1 MKKRTHYI
9 LLLCMLLLSAV
20 CGALI
25 PKVNVNS
32 DMSRYLPDDSKMKQ
46 GLAIVQDEFGG
57 TQMTGPAMR
66 IMFRGLDRDSVQP
79 ISGKLSAI
87 PEVTALSS
95 KFSDDGQYVLFELNV
110 PSTVDQKLLGQ
121 QIKDGFEEDMVVETS
136 QDGNT
141 PPASVMIIA
150 AVLILLILVVMAQS
164 WLEPFLFLF
173 STGLA
178 VVLNIGTNALLPSVS
193 ITTNYIVAILQM
205 VLSLDYA
212 IVLMNRYRQ
221 EKTPQNSPVEAVNR
235 AIRRAFPSII
245 SSAATTVVGLV
256 MLVFMR
262 LKIGMDMGIVL
273 AKGVVF
279 SLICTFTVL
288 PSLLMI
294 FHRGVMNTGKKT
306 FVLPT
311 NRISRMVTRYKIPLA
326 GIAMVLFIFS
336 FFWSKKT
343 DISFSMERESEIN
356 AVFPHQNPFVV
367 VYPTAAE
374 SSVPALADSLLRD
387 EAVEGVYSY
396 PTIMRREYTSS
407 EMAGQI
413 QAMAAGFKEELPKE
427 LDSSMFSADM
437 ISLVYHMKF
446 EDDPSREITFPEL
459 LNFIREHCVDNPM
472 FDSVLDDDMREKLA
486 LLDMY
491 APAAEQSVTP
501 PAAKTGSPKTASP
514 TSVTP
519 KSEMPTSVTPKSET
533 SKTTAPKPQTTKGAT
548 ARPAASEGR
557 SASKVRLASFLPR
570 LAEAYPSTETGV
582 LASLSDRTMNNTPM
596 AAPAMSEFIGSTATQ
611 TRMVYSFSKNKS
623 KQMTPYEYVHFL
635 YDDLFN
641 RKALASFV
649 SEEQKAGLKQR
660 MDVMDLI
667 QEDASLEFSELY
679 SLLLDFGAA
688 SAGEARIR
696 ALAFPSSI
704 GSRPDSSSSTGSR
717 PDSSSGSLVAELPQ
731 PKDSLDSSA
740 GSTVSDRPA
749 AADTAAVNAQLLPR
763 PLPKPAK
770 PKKKSIE
777 EQRQELFMDL
787 MFSGRSYTASKM
799 ASFFKRL
806 GEPVGEDLI
815 SLLYVYYASVT
826 EGECRHTM
834 NIEELVAFIGD
845 DLLNDKRLSG
855 YIDDGTRSHFKEF
868 RLAFQEKISLLRREE
883 HSLMLVLTSLPPE
896 SAETYDF
903 VSRLSSVCDS
913 FFDGDSQLVGESVMY
928 SEMKN
933 GFGQEIRLVT
943 ILTVL
948 AIFLIVA
955 ISFRS
960 IIVPLILVMTVMT
973 AVYVNVIFSGIF
985 SGTMLYLAY
994 LIVQSILMGA
1004 TIDYGILYANYY
1016 KEYRKTMG
1024 INDAISA
1031 AYRGFIRT
1039 VMTSG
1044 LIMVVAPGAMSLLV
1058 DDVAISA
1065 IVGSLSIG
1073 AMVSVVLILLVVPA
1087 VLGACDR
1094 LVVRKKDR
1102 FSE

>member
-1 MKKRTHYI
+1 M
-9 LLLCMLLLSAV
+9 LFCMLALSAV
-20 CGALI
+20 CGILI

-32 DMSRYLPDDSKMKQ
+32 DMTRYLPDDSQMKQ
-46 GLAIVQDEFGG
+46 GLDIVTAEFGG
-57 TQMTGPAMR
+57 TQMTGPAVR
-66 IMFRGLDRDSVQP
+66 LMFRDVASSRVQG
-79 ISGKLSAI
+79 I
-87 PEVTALSS
+87 TDTLSS
-95 KFSDDGQYVLFELNV
+95 FSQVKAVSHSFSEDGQYVLFELNV
-110 PSTVDQKLLGQ
+110 PNSVDQKLLGQ
-121 QIKDGFEEDMVVETS
+121 EISSRFEDDIVVETS

-150 AVLILLILVVMAQS
+150 AALILIILVAMAQS
-164 WLEPFLFLF
+164 WLEPLIFLI

-178 VVLNIGTNALLPSVS
+178 VVMNIGTNALLPSVS

-205 VLSLDYA
+205 VLSLDYS

-221 EKTPQNSPVEAVNR
+221 EKTGENSPVEAVNR
-235 AIRRAFPSII
+235 AIKRAFPSIM

-262 LKIGMDMGIVL
+262 LKIGMDMGVVL
-273 AKGVVF
+273 AKGVIF
-279 SLICTFTVL
+279 SLVCTFTVL

-294 FHRGVMNTGKKT
+294 FQKGVMNTGKKT

-326 GIAMVLFIFS
+326 CAAIVLF
-336 FFWSKKT
+336 FFAFFQSKKT

-356 AVFPHQNPFVV
+356 SVFPQHNPFVV

-374 SSVPALADSLLRD
+374 SSVPALADSLLKD
-387 EAVEGVYSY
+387 EAVEAVYAY
-396 PTIMRREYTSS
+396 PTVMRRQYTSS

-413 QAMAAGFKEELPKE
+413 QTMAAGFKEELPKE
-427 LDSSMFSADM
+427 LDSSMFTASM
-437 ISLVYHMKF
+437 MSLVYHMKF
-446 EDDPSREITFPEL
+446 EDDPSRQISFPEL
-459 LNFIREHCVDNPM
+459 LGFIREHCVGNPM

-491 APAAEQSVTP
+491 APAVEEEEIVEESRVEEAPAPKASAPKVTAP
-501 PAAKTGSPKTASP
+501 DTPKPAA
-514 TSVTP
+514 
-519 KSEMPTSVTPKSET
+519 ET
-533 SKTTAPKPQTTKGAT
+533 VPAPVAKPQ
-548 ARPAASEGR
+548 S
-557 SASKVRLASFLPR
+557 SVRLSTFLPR
-570 LAEAYPSTETGV
+570 LAEAYPSTETAV

-596 AAPAMSEFIGSTATQ
+596 AAPAMSEFIGSTPTQ

-649 SEEQKAGLKQR
+649 SEDQKEGLRQR
-660 MDVMDLI
+660 MNVMDLI
-667 QEDASLEFSELY
+667 QKDASLEFSELY
-679 SLLLDFGAA
+679 SLLRDFGAA
-688 SAGEARIR
+688 SAGEARLR
-696 ALAFPSSI
+696 ALAFPSS
-704 GSRPDSSSSTGSR
+704 GSTAPEAPSAVSRPDST
-717 PDSSSGSLVAELPQ
+717 SGTLVAELPQ
-731 PKDSLDSSA
+731 QKDSLASSA
-740 GSTVSDRPA
+740 GNAVSGNPA
-749 AADTAAVNAQLLPR
+749 ATDTASVNVQ
-763 PLPKPAK
+763 PLPKPVK

-777 EQRQELFMDL
+777 EQRQDLFMDL
-787 MFSGRSYTASKM
+787 MYSGRSYTARQM
-799 ASFFKRL
+799 AGFFKRL

-815 SLLYVYYASVT
+815 SLLYVYYASVS
-826 EGECRHTM
+826 EEDCHHTM
-834 NIEELVAFIGD
+834 NIEELVNFIGD

-855 YIDDGTRSHFKEF
+855 YIDDEVRSHFNGF
-868 RLAFQEKISLLRREE
+868 RKAFEEKISLLRRED
-883 HSLMLVLTSLPPE
+883 HSLMLVLTKLPPE
-896 SAETYDF
+896 SRETYDF
-903 VSRLSSVCDS
+903 VSRLSSVCDDC
-913 FFDGDSQLVGESVMY
+913 FGGESQLVGESVMY

-933 GFGQEIRLVT
+933 GFGREMRLVT

-955 ISFRS
+955 VSFRS
-960 IIVPLILVMTVMT
+960 VIVPLILVMTVMT

-1016 KEYRKTMG
+1016 KEYRKTMD
-1024 INDAISA
+1024 INDAITA

-1039 VMTSG
+1039 IMTSG
-1044 LIMVVAPGAMSLLV
+1044 LIMVVAPGAMALLV

-1087 VLGACDR
+1087 VLGAFDS

-1102 FSE
+1102 FKK

>member
-9 LLLCMLLLSAV
+9 LLFCMLALSAV
-20 CGALI
+20 CGILI

-32 DMSRYLPDDSKMKQ
+32 DMTRYLPDDSQMKQ
-46 GLAIVQDEFGG
+46 GLDIVTAEFGG
-57 TQMTGPAMR
+57 TQMTGPAVR
-66 IMFRGLDRDSVQP
+66 LMFRDVASSRVQG
-79 ISGKLSAI
+79 I
-87 PEVTALSS
+87 TDTLSS
-95 KFSDDGQYVLFELNV
+95 FSQVKAVSHSFSEDGQYVLFELNV
-110 PSTVDQKLLGQ
+110 PNSVDQKLLGQ
-121 QIKDGFEEDMVVETS
+121 EISSRFEDDIVVETS

-150 AVLILLILVVMAQS
+150 AALILIILVAMAQS
-164 WLEPFLFLF
+164 WLEPLIFLI

-178 VVLNIGTNALLPSVS
+178 VVMNIGTNALLPSVS

-205 VLSLDYA
+205 VLSLDYS

-221 EKTPQNSPVEAVNR
+221 EKTGENSPVEAVNR
-235 AIRRAFPSII
+235 AIKRAFPSIM

-262 LKIGMDMGIVL
+262 LKIGMDMGVVL
-273 AKGVVF
+273 AKGVIF
-279 SLICTFTVL
+279 SLVCTFAVL

-294 FHRGVMNTGKKT
+294 FQKGVMNTGKKT

-326 GIAMVLFIFS
+326 CAAIVLF
-336 FFWSKKT
+336 FFAFFQSKKT

-356 AVFPHQNPFVV
+356 SVFPQHNPFVV

-374 SSVPALADSLLRD
+374 SSVPALADSLLKD
-387 EAVEGVYSY
+387 GAVEGVYAY
-396 PTIMRREYTSS
+396 PTVMRRQYTSS

-413 QAMAAGFKEELPKE
+413 QTMAAGFKEELPKE
-427 LDSSMFSADM
+427 LDSSMFTASM
-437 ISLVYHMKF
+437 MSLVYHMKF
-446 EDDPSREITFPEL
+446 EDDPSRQISFPEL
-459 LNFIREHCVDNPM
+459 LGFIREHCVGNPM

-491 APAAEQSVTP
+491 APAVEEEEIVEESRVEEAPAPKASAPKVTAP
-501 PAAKTGSPKTASP
+501 DTPKPAA
-514 TSVTP
+514 
-519 KSEMPTSVTPKSET
+519 E
-533 SKTTAPKPQTTKGAT
+533 TAPAPVAKPQ
-548 ARPAASEGR
+548 S
-557 SASKVRLASFLPR
+557 SVRLSSFLPR
-570 LAEAYPSTETGV
+570 LAEAYPSTETAV

-596 AAPAMSEFIGSTATQ
+596 AAPAMSEFIGSTPTQ

-649 SEEQKAGLKQR
+649 SEDQKEGLRQR
-660 MDVMDLI
+660 MNVMDLI
-667 QEDASLEFSELY
+667 QKDASLEFSELY
-679 SLLLDFGAA
+679 SLLRDFGAA
-688 SAGEARIR
+688 SAGEARLR
-696 ALAFPSSI
+696 ALAFPSS
-704 GSRPDSSSSTGSR
+704 GSTAPEAPSAVSRPDST
-717 PDSSSGSLVAELPQ
+717 SGTLVAELPQ
-731 PKDSLDSSA
+731 QKDSLASSA
-740 GSTVSDRPA
+740 GNAVSGNPA
-749 AADTAAVNAQLLPR
+749 ATDTASVNVQ
-763 PLPKPAK
+763 PLPKPVK

-777 EQRQELFMDL
+777 EQRQDLFMDL
-787 MFSGRSYTASKM
+787 MYSGRSYTARQM
-799 ASFFKRL
+799 AGFFKRL

-815 SLLYVYYASVT
+815 SLLYVYYASVS
-826 EGECRHTM
+826 EEDCHHTM
-834 NIEELVAFIGD
+834 NIEELVNFIGD

-855 YIDDGTRSHFKEF
+855 YIDDEVRSHFNGF
-868 RLAFQEKISLLRREE
+868 RKAFEEKISLLRRED
-883 HSLMLVLTSLPPE
+883 HSLMLVLTKLPPE
-896 SAETYDF
+896 SRETYDF
-903 VSRLSSVCDS
+903 VSRLSSVCDDC
-913 FFDGDSQLVGESVMY
+913 FGGESQLVGESVMY

-933 GFGQEIRLVT
+933 GFGREMRLVT

-955 ISFRS
+955 VSFRS
-960 IIVPLILVMTVMT
+960 VIVPLILVMTVMT

-1016 KEYRKTMG
+1016 KEYRKTMD
-1024 INDAISA
+1024 INDAITA

-1039 VMTSG
+1039 IMTSG
-1044 LIMVVAPGAMSLLV
+1044 LIMVVAPGAMALLV

-1087 VLGACDR
+1087 VLGAFDS

-1102 FSE
+1102 FKK

>member
-1 MKKRTHYI
+1 M
-9 LLLCMLLLSAV
+9 LFCMLALSAV
-20 CGALI
+20 CGILI

-32 DMSRYLPDDSKMKQ
+32 DMTRYLPDDSQMKQ
-46 GLAIVQDEFGG
+46 GLDIVTAEFGD
-57 TQMTGPAMR
+57 TQMTGPAVR
-66 IMFRGLDRDSVQP
+66 LMFRDVASSRVQG
-79 ISGKLSAI
+79 I
-87 PEVTALSS
+87 TDTLSS
-95 KFSDDGQYVLFELNV
+95 FSQVKAVSHSFSADGQYVLFELNV
-110 PSTVDQKLLGQ
+110 PNSVDQKLLGQ
-121 QIKDGFEEDMVVETS
+121 EISSRFEDDIVVETS

-150 AVLILLILVVMAQS
+150 AALILIILVAMAQS
-164 WLEPFLFLF
+164 WLEPLIFLI

-178 VVLNIGTNALLPSVS
+178 VVMNIGTNALLPSVS

-205 VLSLDYA
+205 VLSLDYS

-221 EKTPQNSPVEAVNR
+221 EKTGENSPVEAVNR
-235 AIRRAFPSII
+235 AIKRAFPSIM

-262 LKIGMDMGIVL
+262 LKIGMDMGVVL
-273 AKGVVF
+273 AKGVIF
-279 SLICTFTVL
+279 SLVCTFTVL

-294 FHRGVMNTGKKT
+294 FQKGVMNTGKKT

-326 GIAMVLFIFS
+326 CAAIVLF
-336 FFWSKKT
+336 FFAFFQSKKT

-356 AVFPHQNPFVV
+356 SVFPQHNPFVV

-374 SSVPALADSLLRD
+374 SSVPALADSLLKD
-387 EAVEGVYSY
+387 GAVEGVYAY
-396 PTIMRREYTSS
+396 PTVMRRQYTSS

-413 QAMAAGFKEELPKE
+413 QTMAAGFKEELPKE
-427 LDSSMFSADM
+427 LDSSMFTASM
-437 ISLVYHMKF
+437 MSLVYHMKF
-446 EDDPSREITFPEL
+446 EDDPSRQISFPEL
-459 LNFIREHCVDNPM
+459 LGFIREHCVGNPM

-491 APAAEQSVTP
+491 APAVEEEENVAETGVGEAPAPKASAPKASAPKATAPDTP
-501 PAAKTGSPKTASP
+501 KPAAEA
-514 TSVTP
+514 
-519 KSEMPTSVTPKSET
+519 
-533 SKTTAPKPQTTKGAT
+533 APEAKPQ
-548 ARPAASEGR
+548 S
-557 SASKVRLASFLPR
+557 SVRLSTFLPR
-570 LAEAYPSTETGV
+570 LAEAYPSTETAV

-596 AAPAMSEFIGSTATQ
+596 AAPAMSEFIGSTPTQ

-649 SEEQKAGLKQR
+649 SEDQKEGLRQR
-660 MDVMDLI
+660 MNVMDLI
-667 QEDASLEFSELY
+667 QKDASLEFSELY
-679 SLLLDFGAA
+679 SLLRDFGAA
-688 SAGEARIR
+688 SAGEARLR
-696 ALAFPSSI
+696 ALAFPSS
-704 GSRPDSSSSTGSR
+704 GSTAPEAPSAVSRPDST
-717 PDSSSGSLVAELPQ
+717 SGTLVAELPQ
-731 PKDSLDSSA
+731 QKDSLASSSGNAVSGTVTAADSSA
-740 GSTVSDRPA
+740 L
-749 AADTAAVNAQLLPR
+749 NAQLLP
-763 PLPKPAK
+763 KPVK
-770 PKKKSIE
+770 SKKKSIE
-777 EQRQELFMDL
+777 EQRQDLFMDL
-787 MFSGRSYTASKM
+787 MYSGRSYTARQM
-799 ASFFKRL
+799 AGFFKRL

-815 SLLYVYYASVT
+815 SLLYVYYASVS
-826 EGECRHTM
+826 EEDCHHTM
-834 NIEELVAFIGD
+834 NIEELVNFIGD

-855 YIDDGTRSHFKEF
+855 YIDDEVRSHFNGF
-868 RLAFQEKISLLRREE
+868 RKAFEEKISLLRRED
-883 HSLMLVLTSLPPE
+883 HSLMLVLTKLPPE
-896 SAETYDF
+896 SRETYDF
-903 VSRLSSVCDS
+903 VSRLSSVCED
-913 FFDGDSQLVGESVMY
+913 FFGGESQLVGESVMY
-928 SEMKN
+928 SEMKD
-933 GFGQEIRLVT
+933 GFGREMRLVT

-955 ISFRS
+955 VSFRS
-960 IIVPLILVMTVMT
+960 VIVPLILVMTVMT

-1016 KEYRKTMG
+1016 KEYRKTMD
-1024 INDAISA
+1024 INDAITA

-1039 VMTSG
+1039 IMTSG
-1044 LIMVVAPGAMSLLV
+1044 LIMVVAPGAMALLV

-1087 VLGACDR
+1087 VLGAFDS

-1102 FSE
+1102 FKK

>member
-9 LLLCMLLLSAV
+9 LLFCMLALSAV
-20 CGALI
+20 CGILI

-32 DMSRYLPDDSKMKQ
+32 DMTRYLPDDSQMKQ
-46 GLAIVQDEFGG
+46 GLDIVTAEFGG
-57 TQMTGPAMR
+57 TQMTGPAVR
-66 IMFRGLDRDSVQP
+66 LMFRDVASSRVQG
-79 ISGKLSAI
+79 I
-87 PEVTALSS
+87 TDTLSS
-95 KFSDDGQYVLFELNV
+95 FSQVKAVSHSFSEDGQYVLFELNV
-110 PSTVDQKLLGQ
+110 PNSVDQKLLGQ
-121 QIKDGFEEDMVVETS
+121 EISSRFEDDIVVETS

-150 AVLILLILVVMAQS
+150 AALILIILVAMAQS
-164 WLEPFLFLF
+164 WLEPLIFLI

-178 VVLNIGTNALLPSVS
+178 VVMNIGTNALLPSVS

-205 VLSLDYA
+205 VLSLDYS

-221 EKTPQNSPVEAVNR
+221 EKTGENSPVEAVNR
-235 AIRRAFPSII
+235 AIKRAFPSIM

-262 LKIGMDMGIVL
+262 LKIGMDMGVVL
-273 AKGVVF
+273 AKGVIF
-279 SLICTFTVL
+279 SLVCTFTVL

-294 FHRGVMNTGKKT
+294 FQKGVMNTGKKT

-326 GIAMVLFIFS
+326 CAAIVLF
-336 FFWSKKT
+336 FFAFFQSKKT

-356 AVFPHQNPFVV
+356 SVFPQHNPFVV

-374 SSVPALADSLLRD
+374 SSVPALADSLLKD
-387 EAVEGVYSY
+387 GAVEGVYAY
-396 PTIMRREYTSS
+396 PTVMRRQYTSS

-413 QAMAAGFKEELPKE
+413 QTMAAGFKEELPKE
-427 LDSSMFSADM
+427 LDSSMFTASM
-437 ISLVYHMKF
+437 MSLVYHMKF
-446 EDDPSREITFPEL
+446 EDDPSRQISFPEL
-459 LNFIREHCVDNPM
+459 LGFIREHCVGNPM

-491 APAAEQSVTP
+491 APAVEEEENVAETGVGEAPAPKASAPKASAPKATAPDTP
-501 PAAKTGSPKTASP
+501 KPAAEA
-514 TSVTP
+514 
-519 KSEMPTSVTPKSET
+519 
-533 SKTTAPKPQTTKGAT
+533 APEAKPQ
-548 ARPAASEGR
+548 S
-557 SASKVRLASFLPR
+557 SVRLSTFLPR
-570 LAEAYPSTETGV
+570 LAEAYPSTETAV

-596 AAPAMSEFIGSTATQ
+596 AAPAMSEFIGSTPTQ

-649 SEEQKAGLKQR
+649 SEDQKEGLRQR
-660 MDVMDLI
+660 MNVMDLI
-667 QEDASLEFSELY
+667 QKDASLEFSELY
-679 SLLLDFGAA
+679 SLLRDFGAA
-688 SAGEARIR
+688 SAGEARLR
-696 ALAFPSSI
+696 ALAFPSS
-704 GSRPDSSSSTGSR
+704 GSTAPEAPSAVSRPDST
-717 PDSSSGSLVAELPQ
+717 SGTLVAELPQ
-731 PKDSLDSSA
+731 QKDSLASSSGNAVSGTVTAADSSA
-740 GSTVSDRPA
+740 L
-749 AADTAAVNAQLLPR
+749 NAQLLP
-763 PLPKPAK
+763 KPVK
-770 PKKKSIE
+770 SKKKSIE
-777 EQRQELFMDL
+777 EQRQDLFMDL
-787 MFSGRSYTASKM
+787 MYSGRSYTARQM
-799 ASFFKRL
+799 AGFFKRL

-815 SLLYVYYASVT
+815 SLLYVYYASVS
-826 EGECRHTM
+826 EEDCHHTM
-834 NIEELVAFIGD
+834 NIEELVNFIGD

-855 YIDDGTRSHFKEF
+855 YIDDEVRSHFNGF
-868 RLAFQEKISLLRREE
+868 RKAFEEKISLLRRED
-883 HSLMLVLTSLPPE
+883 HSLMLVLTKLPPE
-896 SAETYDF
+896 SRETYDF
-903 VSRLSSVCDS
+903 VSRLSSVCED
-913 FFDGDSQLVGESVMY
+913 FFGGESQLVGESVMY
-928 SEMKN
+928 SEMKD
-933 GFGQEIRLVT
+933 GFGREMRLVT

-955 ISFRS
+955 VSFRS
-960 IIVPLILVMTVMT
+960 VIVPLILVMTVMT

-1016 KEYRKTMG
+1016 KEYRKTMDV
-1024 INDAISA
+1024 NDAITA

-1039 VMTSG
+1039 IMTSG
-1044 LIMVVAPGAMSLLV
+1044 LIMVVAPGAMALLV

-1087 VLGACDR
+1087 VLGAFDS

-1102 FSE
+1102 FKK

>member
-1 MKKRTHYI
+1 M
-9 LLLCMLLLSAV
+9 LFCMLALSAV
-20 CGALI
+20 CGILI

-32 DMSRYLPDDSKMKQ
+32 DMTRYLPDDSQMKQ
-46 GLAIVQDEFGG
+46 GLDIVTAEFGG
-57 TQMTGPAMR
+57 TQMTGPAVR
-66 IMFRGLDRDSVQP
+66 LMFRDVASSRVQG
-79 ISGKLSAI
+79 I
-87 PEVTALSS
+87 TDTLSS
-95 KFSDDGQYVLFELNV
+95 FSQVKAVSHSFSEDGQYVLFELNV
-110 PSTVDQKLLGQ
+110 PNSVDQKLLGQ
-121 QIKDGFEEDMVVETS
+121 EISSRFEDDIVVETS

-150 AVLILLILVVMAQS
+150 AALILIILVAMAQS
-164 WLEPFLFLF
+164 WLEPLIFLI

-178 VVLNIGTNALLPSVS
+178 VVMNIGTNALLPSVS

-205 VLSLDYA
+205 VLSLDYS

-221 EKTPQNSPVEAVNR
+221 EKTGENSPVEAVNR
-235 AIRRAFPSII
+235 AIKRAFPSIM

-262 LKIGMDMGIVL
+262 LKIGMDMGVVL
-273 AKGVVF
+273 AKGVIF
-279 SLICTFTVL
+279 SLVCTFTVL

-294 FHRGVMNTGKKT
+294 FQKGVMNTGKKT

-326 GIAMVLFIFS
+326 CAAIVLF
-336 FFWSKKT
+336 FFAFFQSKKT

-356 AVFPHQNPFVV
+356 SVFPQHNPFVV

-374 SSVPALADSLLRD
+374 SSVPALADSLLKD
-387 EAVEGVYSY
+387 GAVEGVYAY
-396 PTIMRREYTSS
+396 PTVMRRQYTSS

-413 QAMAAGFKEELPKE
+413 QTMAAGFKEELPKE
-427 LDSSMFSADM
+427 LDSSMFTASM
-437 ISLVYHMKF
+437 MSLVYHMKF
-446 EDDPSREITFPEL
+446 EDDPSRQISFPEL
-459 LNFIREHCVDNPM
+459 LGFIREHCVGNPM

-491 APAAEQSVTP
+491 APAVEEEENVAETVVEEAPAPKAPAPKAPAPKATAPDTP
-501 PAAKTGSPKTASP
+501 KPAAEA
-514 TSVTP
+514 
-519 KSEMPTSVTPKSET
+519 
-533 SKTTAPKPQTTKGAT
+533 APEAKPQ
-548 ARPAASEGR
+548 S
-557 SASKVRLASFLPR
+557 SVRLSSFLPR
-570 LAEAYPSTETGV
+570 LSEAYPSTETAV

-596 AAPAMSEFIGSTATQ
+596 AAPAMSEFIGSTPTQ

-649 SEEQKAGLKQR
+649 SEDQKEGLRQR
-660 MDVMDLI
+660 MNVMDLI
-667 QEDASLEFSELY
+667 QKDASLEFSELY
-679 SLLLDFGAA
+679 SLLRDFGAA
-688 SAGEARIR
+688 SAGEARLR
-696 ALAFPSSI
+696 TLAFPSS
-704 GSRPDSSSSTGSR
+704 GSTAPEAPSAVSRPDST
-717 PDSSSGSLVAELPQ
+717 SGTLVAELPQ
-731 PKDSLDSSA
+731 QKDSLASSA
-740 GSTVSDRPA
+740 GNAVSGNPA
-749 AADTAAVNAQLLPR
+749 AADTASVNVQ
-763 PLPKPAK
+763 PLPKPVK

-777 EQRQELFMDL
+777 EQRQDLFMDL
-787 MFSGRSYTASKM
+787 MYSGRSYTARQM
-799 ASFFKRL
+799 AGFFKRL

-815 SLLYVYYASVT
+815 SLLYVYYASVS
-826 EGECRHTM
+826 EEDCHHTM
-834 NIEELVAFIGD
+834 NIEELVSFIGD
-845 DLLNDKRLSG
+845 DLLNDRRLSG
-855 YIDDGTRSHFKEF
+855 YIDDEVRSHFNGF
-868 RLAFQEKISLLRREE
+868 RKAFEEKISLLRRED
-883 HSLMLVLTSLPPE
+883 HSLMLVLTKLPQE
-896 SAETYDF
+896 SRETYDF
-903 VSRLSSVCDS
+903 VSRLSSVCDDC
-913 FFDGDSQLVGESVMY
+913 FGGESQLVGESVMY

-933 GFGQEIRLVT
+933 GFGREMRLVT

-955 ISFRS
+955 VSFRS
-960 IIVPLILVMTVMT
+960 VIVPLILVMTVMT

-1016 KEYRKTMG
+1016 KEYRKTMD
-1024 INDAISA
+1024 INDAITA

-1039 VMTSG
+1039 IMTSG
-1044 LIMVVAPGAMSLLV
+1044 LIMVVAPGAMALLV

-1087 VLGACDR
+1087 VLGAFDS

-1102 FSE
+1102 FKK

>member
-1 MKKRTHYI
+1 M
-9 LLLCMLLLSAV
+9 LFCMLALSAV
-20 CGALI
+20 CGILI

-32 DMSRYLPDDSKMKQ
+32 DMTRYLPDDSQMKQ
-46 GLAIVQDEFGG
+46 GLDIVTAEFGG
-57 TQMTGPAMR
+57 TQMTGPAVR
-66 IMFRGLDRDSVQP
+66 LMFRDVASSRVQG
-79 ISGKLSAI
+79 I
-87 PEVTALSS
+87 TDTLSS
-95 KFSDDGQYVLFELNV
+95 FSQVKAVSHSFSEDGQYVLFELNV
-110 PSTVDQKLLGQ
+110 PNSVDQKLLGQ
-121 QIKDGFEEDMVVETS
+121 EISSRFEDDIVVETS

-150 AVLILLILVVMAQS
+150 AALILIILVSMAQS
-164 WLEPFLFLF
+164 WLEPLIFLI

-178 VVLNIGTNALLPSVS
+178 VVMNIGTNALLPSVS

-205 VLSLDYA
+205 VLSLDYS

-221 EKTPQNSPVEAVNR
+221 EKTGENSPVEAVNR
-235 AIRRAFPSII
+235 AIKRAFPSIM

-262 LKIGMDMGIVL
+262 LKIGMDMGVVL
-273 AKGVVF
+273 AKGVIF
-279 SLICTFTVL
+279 SLVCTFTVL

-294 FHRGVMNTGKKT
+294 FQKGVMNTGKKT

-326 GIAMVLFIFS
+326 CAAIVLF
-336 FFWSKKT
+336 FFAFFQSKKT

-356 AVFPHQNPFVV
+356 SVFPQHNPFVV

-374 SSVPALADSLLRD
+374 SSVPALADSLLKD
-387 EAVEGVYSY
+387 GAVEGVYAY
-396 PTIMRREYTSS
+396 PTVMRRQYTSS

-413 QAMAAGFKEELPKE
+413 QTMAAGFKEELPKE
-427 LDSSMFSADM
+427 LDSSMFTASM
-437 ISLVYHMKF
+437 MSLVYHMKF
-446 EDDPSREITFPEL
+446 EDDPSRQISFPEL
-459 LNFIREHCVDNPM
+459 LGFIREHCVGNPM

-491 APAAEQSVTP
+491 APAVEEEENVAETVVEEAPAPKASAPKAPAPKATAPDTP
-501 PAAKTGSPKTASP
+501 KPAAEA
-514 TSVTP
+514 
-519 KSEMPTSVTPKSET
+519 
-533 SKTTAPKPQTTKGAT
+533 APEAKPQ
-548 ARPAASEGR
+548 S
-557 SASKVRLASFLPR
+557 SVRLSTFLPR
-570 LAEAYPSTETGV
+570 LSEAYPSTETAV

-596 AAPAMSEFIGSTATQ
+596 AAPAMSEFIGSTPTQ

-649 SEEQKAGLKQR
+649 SEDQKEGLRQR
-660 MDVMDLI
+660 MNVMDLI
-667 QEDASLEFSELY
+667 QKDASLEFSELY
-679 SLLLDFGAA
+679 SLLRDFGAA
-688 SAGEARIR
+688 SAGEARLR
-696 ALAFPSSI
+696 TLAFPSS
-704 GSRPDSSSSTGSR
+704 GSTAPEAPSAVSRPDST
-717 PDSSSGSLVAELPQ
+717 SGTLVAELPQ
-731 PKDSLDSSA
+731 QKDSLASSAGNAVSGNPAATDSSA
-740 GSTVSDRPA
+740 L
-749 AADTAAVNAQLLPR
+749 NAQA
-763 PLPKPAK
+763 LPKPVK

-777 EQRQELFMDL
+777 EQRQDLFMDL
-787 MFSGRSYTASKM
+787 MYSGRSYTARQM
-799 ASFFKRL
+799 AGFFKRL

-815 SLLYVYYASVT
+815 SLLYVYYASVS
-826 EGECRHTM
+826 EEDCHHTM
-834 NIEELVAFIGD
+834 NIEELVNFIGD

-855 YIDDGTRSHFKEF
+855 YIDDEVRSHFNGF
-868 RLAFQEKISLLRREE
+868 RKAFEEKISLLRRED
-883 HSLMLVLTSLPPE
+883 HSLMLVLTKLPPE
-896 SAETYDF
+896 SRETYDF
-903 VSRLSSVCDS
+903 VSRLSSVCEDC
-913 FFDGDSQLVGESVMY
+913 FGGESQLVGESVMY

-933 GFGQEIRLVT
+933 GFGREIRLVT

-955 ISFRS
+955 VSFRS
-960 IIVPLILVMTVMT
+960 VIVPLILVMTVMT

-1016 KEYRKTMG
+1016 KEYRKTMD
-1024 INDAISA
+1024 INDAITA

-1039 VMTSG
+1039 IMTSG
-1044 LIMVVAPGAMSLLV
+1044 LIMVVAPGAMALLV

-1087 VLGACDR
+1087 VLGAFDS

-1102 FSE
+1102 FKK

>member
-9 LLLCMLLLSAV
+9 LLFCMLALSAV
-20 CGALI
+20 CGILI

-32 DMSRYLPDDSKMKQ
+32 DMTRYLPDDSQMKL
-46 GLAIVQDEFGG
+46 GLDIVTAEFGG
-57 TQMTGPAMR
+57 TQMTGPAVR
-66 IMFRGLDRDSVQP
+66 LMFRDVASSRVQG
-79 ISGKLSAI
+79 I
-87 PEVTALSS
+87 TDTLSS
-95 KFSDDGQYVLFELNV
+95 FSKVKAVSHSFSEDGQYVLFELNV
-110 PSTVDQKLLGQ
+110 PNSVDQKLLGQ
-121 QIKDGFEEDMVVETS
+121 EISSRFEDDIVVETS

-150 AVLILLILVVMAQS
+150 AALILIILVAMAQS
-164 WLEPFLFLF
+164 WLEPLIFLI

-178 VVLNIGTNALLPSVS
+178 VVMNIGTNALLPSVS

-205 VLSLDYA
+205 VLSLDYS

-221 EKTPQNSPVEAVNR
+221 EKTGENSPVEAVNR
-235 AIRRAFPSII
+235 AIKRAFPSIM

-262 LKIGMDMGIVL
+262 LKIGMDMGVVL
-273 AKGVVF
+273 AKGVIF
-279 SLICTFTVL
+279 SLVCTFTVL

-294 FHRGVMNTGKKT
+294 FHKGVMNTGKKT

-326 GIAMVLFIFS
+326 CAAIVLF
-336 FFWSKKT
+336 FFAFFQSKKT

-356 AVFPHQNPFVV
+356 SVFPQHNPFVV

-374 SSVPALADSLLRD
+374 SSVPALADSLLKD
-387 EAVEGVYSY
+387 GAVEGVYAY
-396 PTIMRREYTSS
+396 PTVMRRQYTSS

-413 QAMAAGFKEELPKE
+413 QTMAAGFKEELPKE
-427 LDSSMFSADM
+427 LDSSMFTASM
-437 ISLVYHMKF
+437 MSLVYHMKF
-446 EDDPSREITFPEL
+446 EDDPSRQISFPEL
-459 LNFIREHCVDNPM
+459 LGFIREHCVGNPM

-491 APAAEQSVTP
+491 APAVEEEENVAETGVEEAPAPKASAPKASAPKVTAP
-501 PAAKTGSPKTASP
+501 DTPKPAA
-514 TSVTP
+514 
-519 KSEMPTSVTPKSET
+519 E
-533 SKTTAPKPQTTKGAT
+533 TAPEAKPQ
-548 ARPAASEGR
+548 S
-557 SASKVRLASFLPR
+557 SVRLSTFLPR
-570 LAEAYPSTETGV
+570 LAEAYPSTETAV

-596 AAPAMSEFIGSTATQ
+596 AAPAMSEFIGSTPTQ

-649 SEEQKAGLKQR
+649 SEDQKEGLRQR
-660 MDVMDLI
+660 MNVMDLI
-667 QEDASLEFSELY
+667 QKDASLEFSELY
-679 SLLLDFGAA
+679 SLLRDFGAA
-688 SAGEARIR
+688 SAGEARLR
-696 ALAFPSSI
+696 ALAFPSS
-704 GSRPDSSSSTGSR
+704 GSTAPEAPSAVSRPDST
-717 PDSSSGSLVAELPQ
+717 SGTLVAELPQ
-731 PKDSLDSSA
+731 QKDSLASSSGNAVSGTVTAADSSA
-740 GSTVSDRPA
+740 L
-749 AADTAAVNAQLLPR
+749 NAQLLP
-763 PLPKPAK
+763 KPVK
-770 PKKKSIE
+770 SKKKSIE
-777 EQRQELFMDL
+777 EQRQDLFMDL
-787 MFSGRSYTASKM
+787 MYSGRSYTARQM
-799 ASFFKRL
+799 AGFFKRL

-815 SLLYVYYASVT
+815 SLLYVYYASVS
-826 EGECRHTM
+826 EEDCHHTM
-834 NIEELVAFIGD
+834 NIEELVNFIGD

-855 YIDDGTRSHFKEF
+855 YIDDEVRSHFNGF
-868 RLAFQEKISLLRREE
+868 RKAFEEKISLLRRED
-883 HSLMLVLTSLPPE
+883 HSLMLVLTKLPPE
-896 SAETYDF
+896 SRETYDF
-903 VSRLSSVCDS
+903 VSRLSSVCED
-913 FFDGDSQLVGESVMY
+913 FFGGESQLVGESVMY
-928 SEMKN
+928 SEMKD
-933 GFGQEIRLVT
+933 GFGREMRLVT

-955 ISFRS
+955 VSFRS
-960 IIVPLILVMTVMT
+960 VIVPLILVMTVMT

-1016 KEYRKTMG
+1016 KEYRKTMD
-1024 INDAISA
+1024 INDAITA

-1039 VMTSG
+1039 IMTSG
-1044 LIMVVAPGAMSLLV
+1044 LIMVVAPGAMALLV

-1087 VLGACDR
+1087 VLGAFDS

-1102 FSE
+1102 FKK

>member
-1 MKKRTHYI
+1 M
-9 LLLCMLLLSAV
+9 LFCMLAFSAV
-20 CGALI
+20 CGILI

-32 DMSRYLPDDSKMKQ
+32 DMTRYLPDDSQMKQ
-46 GLAIVQDEFGG
+46 GLDIVTAEFGG
-57 TQMTGPAMR
+57 TQMTGPAVR
-66 IMFRGLDRDSVQP
+66 LMFRDVASSRVQG
-79 ISGKLSAI
+79 I
-87 PEVTALSS
+87 TDTLSS
-95 KFSDDGQYVLFELNV
+95 FSQVKAVSHSFSADGQYVLFELNV
-110 PSTVDQKLLGQ
+110 PNSVDQKLLGQ
-121 QIKDGFEEDMVVETS
+121 EISSRFRDDIVVETS

-150 AVLILLILVVMAQS
+150 AALILIILVSMAQS
-164 WLEPFLFLF
+164 WLEPLIFLI

-178 VVLNIGTNALLPSVS
+178 VVMNIGTNALLPSVS

-205 VLSLDYA
+205 VLSLDYS

-221 EKTPQNSPVEAVNR
+221 EKTGENSPVEAVNR
-235 AIRRAFPSII
+235 AIRRAFPSIM

-262 LKIGMDMGIVL
+262 LKIGMDMGVVL
-273 AKGVVF
+273 AKGVIF
-279 SLICTFTVL
+279 SLVCTFTVL

-294 FHRGVMNTGKKT
+294 FQKGVMNTGKKT

-326 GIAMVLFIFS
+326 CAAIVLF
-336 FFWSKKT
+336 FFAFFQSKKT

-356 AVFPHQNPFVV
+356 AVFPNHNPFVV

-374 SSVPALADSLLRD
+374 SSVPALADSLLKD
-387 EAVEGVYSY
+387 GAVEAVYAY
-396 PTIMRREYTSS
+396 PTVMRRQYTSS

-413 QAMAAGFKEELPKE
+413 QAMASGFKEELPKE
-427 LDSSMFSADM
+427 LDSSMFTASM
-437 ISLVYHMKF
+437 MSLVYHMKF
-446 EDDPSREITFPEL
+446 EDDPSREISFPEL
-459 LNFIREHCVDNPM
+459 LGFIREHCAGNPM

-491 APAAEQSVTP
+491 APAAEEEENVAETGVGEAPAPKAPAPKVTAP
-501 PAAKTGSPKTASP
+501 DTPKPAAETAPVAKLQPSSTPKTETVSGS
-514 TSVTP
+514 SV
-519 KSEMPTSVTPKSET
+519 SS
-533 SKTTAPKPQTTKGAT
+533 
-548 ARPAASEGR
+548 
-557 SASKVRLASFLPR
+557 VRLSAFLPR
-570 LAEAYPSTETGV
+570 LAQAYPSTETAV

-596 AAPAMSEFIGSTATQ
+596 AAPAMSEFIGSTPTQ

-649 SEEQKAGLKQR
+649 SEDQKEGLRQR
-660 MDVMDLI
+660 MNVMDLI
-667 QEDASLEFSELY
+667 QKDASLEFSELY
-679 SLLLDFGAA
+679 SLLRDFGAA
-688 SAGEARIR
+688 SAGEARLR
-696 ALAFPSSI
+696 ALAFPSS
-704 GSRPDSSSSTGSR
+704 GSTAPEAPSAVSRPDSM
-717 PDSSSGSLVAELPQ
+717 SGTLVAELPQ
-731 PKDSLDSSA
+731 PKDSLASSAGNAVSGTVTAADSSA
-740 GSTVSDRPA
+740 L
-749 AADTAAVNAQLLPR
+749 NAQLLPI
-763 PLPKPAK
+763 PLPKPVK

-777 EQRQELFMDL
+777 EQRQDLFMDL
-787 MFSGRSYTASKM
+787 MYSGRSYTARQT
-799 ASFFKRL
+799 AGFFKRL

-815 SLLYVYYASVT
+815 SLLYVYYASVS
-826 EGECRHTM
+826 EEDCHHTM
-834 NIEELVAFIGD
+834 NIEELVSFIGD
-845 DLLNDKRLSG
+845 DLLNDRRLSG
-855 YIDDGTRSHFKEF
+855 YINDEVRSHFNEF
-868 RLAFQEKISLLRREE
+868 RDAFEDKISLLRREE
-883 HSLMLVLTSLPPE
+883 HSLMMVLTKLPPE
-896 SAETYDF
+896 SRETYDF
-903 VSRLSSVCDS
+903 VSRLSSVCDDC
-913 FFDGDSQLVGESVMY
+913 FGGESQLVGESVMY

-933 GFGQEIRLVT
+933 GFGREIRLVT

-955 ISFRS
+955 VSFRS
-960 IIVPLILVMTVMT
+960 VIVPLILVMTVMT

-1016 KEYRKTMG
+1016 KEYRKTMDV
-1024 INDAISA
+1024 NDAITA

-1039 VMTSG
+1039 IMTSG
-1044 LIMVVAPGAMSLLV
+1044 LIMVVAPGAMALLV

-1087 VLGACDR
+1087 VLGAFDS

-1102 FSE
+1102 FKK

>member
-1 MKKRTHYI
+1 M
-9 LLLCMLLLSAV
+9 LFCMLALSAV
-20 CGALI
+20 CGILI

-32 DMSRYLPDDSKMKQ
+32 DMTRYLPDDSQMKQ
-46 GLAIVQDEFGG
+46 GLDIVTAEFGG
-57 TQMTGPAMR
+57 TQMTGPAVR
-66 IMFRGLDRDSVQP
+66 LMFRDVASSRVQG
-79 ISGKLSAI
+79 I
-87 PEVTALSS
+87 TDTLSS
-95 KFSDDGQYVLFELNV
+95 FSKVKAVSHSFSEDGQYVLFELNV
-110 PSTVDQKLLGQ
+110 PNSVDQKLLGQ
-121 QIKDGFEEDMVVETS
+121 EISSRFEDDIVVETS

-150 AVLILLILVVMAQS
+150 AALILIILVAMAQS
-164 WLEPFLFLF
+164 WLEPLIFLI

-178 VVLNIGTNALLPSVS
+178 VVMNIGTNALLPSVS

-205 VLSLDYA
+205 VLSLDYS

-221 EKTPQNSPVEAVNR
+221 EKTGENSPVEAVNR
-235 AIRRAFPSII
+235 AIKRAFPSIM

-262 LKIGMDMGIVL
+262 LKIGMDMGVVL
-273 AKGVVF
+273 AKGVIF
-279 SLICTFTVL
+279 SLVCTFTVL

-294 FHRGVMNTGKKT
+294 FQKGVMNTGKKT

-326 GIAMVLFIFS
+326 CAAIVLF
-336 FFWSKKT
+336 FFAFFQSKKT

-356 AVFPHQNPFVV
+356 SVFPQHNPFVV

-374 SSVPALADSLLRD
+374 SSVPALADSLLKD
-387 EAVEGVYSY
+387 GAVEGVYAY
-396 PTIMRREYTSS
+396 PTVMRRQYTSS

-413 QAMAAGFKEELPKE
+413 QTMAAGFKEELPKE
-427 LDSSMFSADM
+427 LDSSMFTASM
-437 ISLVYHMKF
+437 MSLVYHMKF
-446 EDDPSREITFPEL
+446 EDDPSRQISFPEL
-459 LNFIREHCVDNPM
+459 LGFIREHCVGNPM

-491 APAAEQSVTP
+491 APAVEEEENVEESRMEEAPAPKASAPKASAPKATAPDTP
-501 PAAKTGSPKTASP
+501 NPAA
-514 TSVTP
+514 
-519 KSEMPTSVTPKSET
+519 E
-533 SKTTAPKPQTTKGAT
+533 TAPAPVAKPQ
-548 ARPAASEGR
+548 S
-557 SASKVRLASFLPR
+557 SVRLSSFLPR
-570 LAEAYPSTETGV
+570 LAQAYPSTETAV

-596 AAPAMSEFIGSTATQ
+596 AAPAMSEFIGSTPTQ

-649 SEEQKAGLKQR
+649 SEDQKEGLRQR
-660 MDVMDLI
+660 MNVMDLI
-667 QEDASLEFSELY
+667 QKDASLEFSELY
-679 SLLLDFGAA
+679 SLLRDFGAA
-688 SAGEARIR
+688 SAGEARLR
-696 ALAFPSSI
+696 ALAFPSS
-704 GSRPDSSSSTGSR
+704 GSTAPEAPSAVSRSDST
-717 PDSSSGSLVAELPQ
+717 SGTLVAELPQ
-731 PKDSLDSSA
+731 QKDSLASSA
-740 GSTVSDRPA
+740 GNAVSGNPA
-749 AADTAAVNAQLLPR
+749 AADTASVNVQ
-763 PLPKPAK
+763 PLPKPVK

-777 EQRQELFMDL
+777 EQRQDLFMDL
-787 MFSGRSYTASKM
+787 MYSGRSYTARQM
-799 ASFFKRL
+799 AGFFKRL

-815 SLLYVYYASVT
+815 SLLYVYYASVS
-826 EGECRHTM
+826 EEDCHHTM
-834 NIEELVAFIGD
+834 NIEELVSFIGD
-845 DLLNDKRLSG
+845 DLLNDRRLSG
-855 YIDDGTRSHFKEF
+855 YIDDEVRSHFNGF
-868 RLAFQEKISLLRREE
+868 RKAFEEKISLLRRED
-883 HSLMLVLTSLPPE
+883 HSLMLVLTKLPPE
-896 SAETYDF
+896 SRETYDF
-903 VSRLSSVCDS
+903 VSRLSSVCED
-913 FFDGDSQLVGESVMY
+913 FFGGESQLVGESVMY

-933 GFGQEIRLVT
+933 GFGREMRLVT

-955 ISFRS
+955 VSFRS
-960 IIVPLILVMTVMT
+960 VIVPLILVMTVMT

-1016 KEYRKTMG
+1016 KEYRKTMD
-1024 INDAISA
+1024 INDAITA

-1039 VMTSG
+1039 IMTSG
-1044 LIMVVAPGAMSLLV
+1044 LIMVVAPGAMALLV

-1087 VLGACDR
+1087 VLGAFDS

-1102 FSE
+1102 FKK

>member
-1 MKKRTHYI
+1 M
-9 LLLCMLLLSAV
+9 LFCMLALSAV
-20 CGALI
+20 CGILI

-32 DMSRYLPDDSKMKQ
+32 DMTRYLPDDSQMKQ
-46 GLAIVQDEFGG
+46 GLDIVTAEFGG
-57 TQMTGPAMR
+57 TQMTGPAVR
-66 IMFRGLDRDSVQP
+66 LMFRDVASSRVQG
-79 ISGKLSAI
+79 I
-87 PEVTALSS
+87 TDTLSS
-95 KFSDDGQYVLFELNV
+95 FSQVKAVSHSFSEDGQYVLFELNV
-110 PSTVDQKLLGQ
+110 PNSVDQKLLGQ
-121 QIKDGFEEDMVVETS
+121 EISSRFEDDIVVETS

-150 AVLILLILVVMAQS
+150 AALILIILVAMAQS
-164 WLEPFLFLF
+164 WLEPLIFLI

-178 VVLNIGTNALLPSVS
+178 VVMNIGTNALLPSVS

-205 VLSLDYA
+205 VLSLDYS

-221 EKTPQNSPVEAVNR
+221 EKTGENSPVEAVNR
-235 AIRRAFPSII
+235 AIKRAFPSIM

-262 LKIGMDMGIVL
+262 LKIGMDMGVVL
-273 AKGVVF
+273 AKGVIF
-279 SLICTFTVL
+279 SLVCTFTVL

-294 FHRGVMNTGKKT
+294 FQKGVMNTGKKT

-326 GIAMVLFIFS
+326 CAAIVLF
-336 FFWSKKT
+336 FFAFFQSKKT

-356 AVFPHQNPFVV
+356 SVFPQHNPFVV

-374 SSVPALADSLLRD
+374 SSVPALADSLLKD
-387 EAVEGVYSY
+387 GAVEGVYAY
-396 PTIMRREYTSS
+396 PTVMRRQYTSS

-413 QAMAAGFKEELPKE
+413 QTMAAGFKEELPKE
-427 LDSSMFSADM
+427 LDSSMFTASM
-437 ISLVYHMKF
+437 MSLVYHMKF
-446 EDDPSREITFPEL
+446 EDDPSRQISFPEL
-459 LNFIREHCVDNPM
+459 LGFIREHCVGNPM

-491 APAAEQSVTP
+491 APAVEEEENVAETGVGEAPAPKASAPKASAPKATAPDTP
-501 PAAKTGSPKTASP
+501 KPAAEA
-514 TSVTP
+514 
-519 KSEMPTSVTPKSET
+519 
-533 SKTTAPKPQTTKGAT
+533 APEAKPQ
-548 ARPAASEGR
+548 S
-557 SASKVRLASFLPR
+557 SVRLSTFLPR
-570 LAEAYPSTETGV
+570 LAEAYPSTETAV

-596 AAPAMSEFIGSTATQ
+596 AAPAMSEFIGSTPTQ

-649 SEEQKAGLKQR
+649 SEDQKEGLRQR
-660 MDVMDLI
+660 MNVMDLI
-667 QEDASLEFSELY
+667 QKDASLEFSELY
-679 SLLLDFGAA
+679 SLLRDFGAA
-688 SAGEARIR
+688 SAGEARLR
-696 ALAFPSSI
+696 ALAFPSS
-704 GSRPDSSSSTGSR
+704 GSTAPEAPSAVSRPDST
-717 PDSSSGSLVAELPQ
+717 SGTLVAELPQ
-731 PKDSLDSSA
+731 QKDSLASSSGNAVSGTVTAADSSA
-740 GSTVSDRPA
+740 L
-749 AADTAAVNAQLLPR
+749 NAQLLP
-763 PLPKPAK
+763 KPVK
-770 PKKKSIE
+770 SKKKSIE
-777 EQRQELFMDL
+777 EQRQDLFMDL
-787 MFSGRSYTASKM
+787 MYSGRSYTARQM
-799 ASFFKRL
+799 AGFFKRL

-815 SLLYVYYASVT
+815 SLLYVYYASVS
-826 EGECRHTM
+826 EEDCHHTM
-834 NIEELVAFIGD
+834 NIEELVNFIGD

-855 YIDDGTRSHFKEF
+855 YIDDEVRSHFNGF
-868 RLAFQEKISLLRREE
+868 RKAFEEKISLLRRED
-883 HSLMLVLTSLPPE
+883 HSLMLVLTKLPPE
-896 SAETYDF
+896 SRETYDF
-903 VSRLSSVCDS
+903 VSRLSSVCED
-913 FFDGDSQLVGESVMY
+913 FFGGESQLVGESVMY
-928 SEMKN
+928 SEMKD
-933 GFGQEIRLVT
+933 GFGREMRLVT

-955 ISFRS
+955 VSFRS
-960 IIVPLILVMTVMT
+960 VIVPLILVMTVMT

-1016 KEYRKTMG
+1016 KEYRKTMDV
-1024 INDAISA
+1024 NDAITA

-1039 VMTSG
+1039 IMTSG
-1044 LIMVVAPGAMSLLV
+1044 LIMVVAPGAMALLV

-1087 VLGACDR
+1087 VLGAFDS

-1102 FSE
+1102 FKK

>member
-9 LLLCMLLLSAV
+9 LLFCMLALSAV
-20 CGALI
+20 CGILI

-32 DMSRYLPDDSKMKQ
+32 DMTRYLPDDSQMKQ
-46 GLAIVQDEFGG
+46 GLDIVTAEFGG
-57 TQMTGPAMR
+57 TQMTGPAVR
-66 IMFRGLDRDSVQP
+66 LMFRDVASSRVQG
-79 ISGKLSAI
+79 I
-87 PEVTALSS
+87 TDTLSS
-95 KFSDDGQYVLFELNV
+95 FSQVKAVSHSFSEDGQYVLFELNV
-110 PSTVDQKLLGQ
+110 PNSVDQKLLGQ
-121 QIKDGFEEDMVVETS
+121 EISSRFEDDIVVETS

-150 AVLILLILVVMAQS
+150 AALILIILVAMAQS
-164 WLEPFLFLF
+164 WLEPLIFLI

-178 VVLNIGTNALLPSVS
+178 VVMNIGTNALLPSVS

-205 VLSLDYA
+205 VLSLDYS

-221 EKTPQNSPVEAVNR
+221 EKTGENSPVEAVNR
-235 AIRRAFPSII
+235 AIKRAFPSIM

-262 LKIGMDMGIVL
+262 LKIGMDMGVVL
-273 AKGVVF
+273 AKGVIF
-279 SLICTFTVL
+279 SLVCTFTVL

-294 FHRGVMNTGKKT
+294 FQKGVMNTGKKT

-326 GIAMVLFIFS
+326 CAAIVLF
-336 FFWSKKT
+336 FFAFFQSKKT

-356 AVFPHQNPFVV
+356 SVFPQHNPFVV

-374 SSVPALADSLLRD
+374 SSVPALADSLLKD
-387 EAVEGVYSY
+387 GAVEGVYAY
-396 PTIMRREYTSS
+396 PTVMRRQYTSS

-413 QAMAAGFKEELPKE
+413 QTMAAGFKEELPKE
-427 LDSSMFSADM
+427 LDSSMFTASM
-437 ISLVYHMKF
+437 MSLVYHMKF
-446 EDDPSREITFPEL
+446 EDDPSRQISFPEL
-459 LNFIREHCVDNPM
+459 LGFIREHCVGNPM

-491 APAAEQSVTP
+491 APAVEEEENVEESRVEEAPAPKAPAQIASAPKVTAP
-501 PAAKTGSPKTASP
+501 DTPKPAA
-514 TSVTP
+514 
-519 KSEMPTSVTPKSET
+519 E
-533 SKTTAPKPQTTKGAT
+533 TAPAPVAKPQ
-548 ARPAASEGR
+548 S
-557 SASKVRLASFLPR
+557 SVRLSSFLPR
-570 LAEAYPSTETGV
+570 LAEAYPSTETSV
-582 LASLSDRTMNNTPM
+582 LASLSDRTLNNTPM
-596 AAPAMSEFIGSTATQ
+596 AAPAMSEFIGSTPTQ

-649 SEEQKAGLKQR
+649 SEDQKEGLRQR
-660 MDVMDLI
+660 MNVMDLI
-667 QEDASLEFSELY
+667 QKDASVEFSELY
-679 SLLLDFGAA
+679 SLLRDFGAA
-688 SAGEARIR
+688 SAGEARLR
-696 ALAFPSSI
+696 TLAFPSS
-704 GSRPDSSSSTGSR
+704 GSTAPEAPSAVSRPDST
-717 PDSSSGSLVAELPQ
+717 SGTLVAELPQ
-731 PKDSLDSSA
+731 QKDSLASSA
-740 GSTVSDRPA
+740 GNAVSGNPA
-749 AADTAAVNAQLLPR
+749 AADTASVNVQ
-763 PLPKPAK
+763 PLPKPVK

-777 EQRQELFMDL
+777 EQRQDLFMDL
-787 MFSGRSYTASKM
+787 MYSGRSYTARQM
-799 ASFFKRL
+799 AGFFKRL

-815 SLLYVYYASVT
+815 SLLYVYYASVS
-826 EGECRHTM
+826 EEDCHHTM
-834 NIEELVAFIGD
+834 NIEELVNFIGD

-855 YIDDGTRSHFKEF
+855 YIDDEVRSHFNGF
-868 RLAFQEKISLLRREE
+868 RKAFEEKISLLRRED
-883 HSLMLVLTSLPPE
+883 HSLMLVLTKLPPE
-896 SAETYDF
+896 SRETYDF
-903 VSRLSSVCDS
+903 VSRLSSVCDDC
-913 FFDGDSQLVGESVMY
+913 FGGESQLVGESVMY

-933 GFGQEIRLVT
+933 GFGREMRLVT

-955 ISFRS
+955 VSFRS
-960 IIVPLILVMTVMT
+960 VIVPLILVMTVMT

-1016 KEYRKTMG
+1016 KEYRKTMD
-1024 INDAISA
+1024 INDAITA

-1039 VMTSG
+1039 IMTSG
-1044 LIMVVAPGAMSLLV
+1044 LIMVVAPGAMALLV

-1087 VLGACDR
+1087 VLGAFDS

-1102 FSE
+1102 FKK

>member
-1 MKKRTHYI
+1 M
-9 LLLCMLLLSAV
+9 LFCMLALSAV
-20 CGALI
+20 CGILI

-32 DMSRYLPDDSKMKQ
+32 DMTRYLPDDSQMKQ
-46 GLAIVQDEFGG
+46 GLDIVTAEFGG
-57 TQMTGPAMR
+57 TQMTGPAVR
-66 IMFRGLDRDSVQP
+66 LMFRDVASSRVQG
-79 ISGKLSAI
+79 I
-87 PEVTALSS
+87 TDTLSS
-95 KFSDDGQYVLFELNV
+95 FSQVKAVSHSFSEDGQYVLFELNV
-110 PSTVDQKLLGQ
+110 PNSVDQKLLGQ
-121 QIKDGFEEDMVVETS
+121 EISSRFEDDIVVETS

-150 AVLILLILVVMAQS
+150 AALILIILVAMAQS
-164 WLEPFLFLF
+164 WLEPLIFLI

-178 VVLNIGTNALLPSVS
+178 VVMNIGTNALLPSVS

-205 VLSLDYA
+205 VLSLDYS

-221 EKTPQNSPVEAVNR
+221 EKTGENSPVEAVNR
-235 AIRRAFPSII
+235 AIKRAFPSIM

-262 LKIGMDMGIVL
+262 LKIGMDMGVVL
-273 AKGVVF
+273 AKGVIF
-279 SLICTFTVL
+279 SLVCTFTVL

-294 FHRGVMNTGKKT
+294 FQKGVMNTGKKT

-326 GIAMVLFIFS
+326 CAAIVLF
-336 FFWSKKT
+336 FFAFFQSKKT

-356 AVFPHQNPFVV
+356 SVFPQHNPFVV

-374 SSVPALADSLLRD
+374 SSVPALADSLLKD
-387 EAVEGVYSY
+387 GAVEGVYAY
-396 PTIMRREYTSS
+396 PTVMRRQYTSS

-413 QAMAAGFKEELPKE
+413 QTMAAGFKEELPKE
-427 LDSSMFSADM
+427 LDSSMFTASM
-437 ISLVYHMKF
+437 MSLVYHMKF
-446 EDDPSREITFPEL
+446 EDDPSRQISFPEL
-459 LNFIREHCVDNPM
+459 LGFIREHCVGNPM

-491 APAAEQSVTP
+491 APAVEEEENVAETVVEEAP
-501 PAAKTGSPKTASP
+501 
-514 TSVTP
+514 
-519 KSEMPTSVTPKSET
+519 
-533 SKTTAPKPQTTKGAT
+533 APKPSAPKAPAPKAT
-548 ARPAASEGR
+548 APDTPKPAAETAPAPVAKPQTS
-557 SASKVRLASFLPR
+557 VRLSTFLPR
-570 LAEAYPSTETGV
+570 LAEAYPSTETAV

-596 AAPAMSEFIGSTATQ
+596 AAPAMSEFIGSTPTQ

-649 SEEQKAGLKQR
+649 SEDQKEGLRQR
-660 MDVMDLI
+660 MNVMDLI
-667 QEDASLEFSELY
+667 QKDASLEFSELY
-679 SLLLDFGAA
+679 SLLRDFGAA
-688 SAGEARIR
+688 SAGEARLR
-696 ALAFPSSI
+696 ALAFPSS
-704 GSRPDSSSSTGSR
+704 GSTAPEAPSAVSRSDST
-717 PDSSSGSLVAELPQ
+717 SGTLVAELPQ
-731 PKDSLDSSA
+731 QKDSLASSA
-740 GSTVSDRPA
+740 GNAVSGNPS
-749 AADTAAVNAQLLPR
+749 AADTASVNVQ
-763 PLPKPAK
+763 PLPKPVK

-777 EQRQELFMDL
+777 EQRQDLFMDL
-787 MFSGRSYTASKM
+787 MYSGRSYTARQM
-799 ASFFKRL
+799 AGFFKRL

-815 SLLYVYYASVT
+815 SLLYVYYASVS
-826 EGECRHTM
+826 EEDCHHTM
-834 NIEELVAFIGD
+834 NIEELVNFIGD

-855 YIDDGTRSHFKEF
+855 YIDDEVRSHFNGF
-868 RLAFQEKISLLRREE
+868 RKAFEEKISLLRRED
-883 HSLMLVLTSLPPE
+883 HSLMLVLTKLPPE
-896 SAETYDF
+896 SRETYDF
-903 VSRLSSVCDS
+903 VSRLSSVCED
-913 FFDGDSQLVGESVMY
+913 FFGGESQLVGESVMY

-933 GFGQEIRLVT
+933 GFGREMRLVT

-955 ISFRS
+955 VSFRS
-960 IIVPLILVMTVMT
+960 VIVPLILVMTVMT

-1016 KEYRKTMG
+1016 KEYRKTMD
-1024 INDAISA
+1024 INDAITA

-1039 VMTSG
+1039 IMTSG
-1044 LIMVVAPGAMSLLV
+1044 LIMVVAPGAMALLV

-1065 IVGSLSIG
+1065 IVGSLAIG

-1087 VLGACDR
+1087 VLGAFDS

-1102 FSE
+1102 FKK

>member
-1 MKKRTHYI
+1 M
-9 LLLCMLLLSAV
+9 LFCMLALSAV
-20 CGALI
+20 CGILI

-32 DMSRYLPDDSKMKQ
+32 DMTRYLPDDSQMKQ
-46 GLAIVQDEFGG
+46 GLDIVTAEFGG
-57 TQMTGPAMR
+57 TQMTGPAVR
-66 IMFRGLDRDSVQP
+66 LMFRDVASSRVQG
-79 ISGKLSAI
+79 I
-87 PEVTALSS
+87 TDTLSS
-95 KFSDDGQYVLFELNV
+95 FSQVKAVSHSFSEDGQYVLFELNV
-110 PSTVDQKLLGQ
+110 PNSVDQKLLGQ
-121 QIKDGFEEDMVVETS
+121 EISSRFEDDIVVETS

-150 AVLILLILVVMAQS
+150 AALILIILVAMAQS
-164 WLEPFLFLF
+164 WLEPLIFLI

-178 VVLNIGTNALLPSVS
+178 VVMNIGTNALLPSVS

-205 VLSLDYA
+205 VLSLDYS

-221 EKTPQNSPVEAVNR
+221 EKTGENSPVEAVNR
-235 AIRRAFPSII
+235 AIKRAFPSIM

-262 LKIGMDMGIVL
+262 LKIGMDMGVVL
-273 AKGVVF
+273 AKGVIF
-279 SLICTFTVL
+279 SLVCTFTVL

-294 FHRGVMNTGKKT
+294 FQKGVMNTGKKT

-326 GIAMVLFIFS
+326 CAAIVLF
-336 FFWSKKT
+336 FFAFFQSKKT

-356 AVFPHQNPFVV
+356 SVFPQHNPFVV

-374 SSVPALADSLLRD
+374 SSVPALADSLLKD
-387 EAVEGVYSY
+387 GAVEGVYAY
-396 PTIMRREYTSS
+396 PTVMRRQYTSS

-413 QAMAAGFKEELPKE
+413 QTMAAGFKEELPKE
-427 LDSSMFSADM
+427 LDSSMFTASM
-437 ISLVYHMKF
+437 MSLVYHMKF
-446 EDDPSREITFPEL
+446 EDDPSRQISFPEL
-459 LNFIREHCVDNPM
+459 LGFIREHCVGNPM

-491 APAAEQSVTP
+491 APAVEEEENVAKSRVEEAPAPKAPAPKVSAPKVTAP
-501 PAAKTGSPKTASP
+501 D
-514 TSVTP
+514 TP
-519 KSEMPTSVTPKSET
+519 KPVAE
-533 SKTTAPKPQTTKGAT
+533 TAPAPVAKPQ
-548 ARPAASEGR
+548 S
-557 SASKVRLASFLPR
+557 SVRLSSFLPR
-570 LAEAYPSTETGV
+570 LAEAYPSTETAV

-596 AAPAMSEFIGSTATQ
+596 AAPAMSEFIGSTPTQ

-649 SEEQKAGLKQR
+649 SEDQKEGLRQR
-660 MDVMDLI
+660 MNVMDLI
-667 QEDASLEFSELY
+667 QKDASLEFSELY
-679 SLLLDFGAA
+679 SLLRDFGAA
-688 SAGEARIR
+688 SAGEARLR
-696 ALAFPSSI
+696 ALAFPSS
-704 GSRPDSSSSTGSR
+704 GSTAPEAPSAVSRPDST
-717 PDSSSGSLVAELPQ
+717 SGTLVAELPQ
-731 PKDSLDSSA
+731 QKDSLASSA
-740 GSTVSDRPA
+740 GNAVSGNPA
-749 AADTAAVNAQLLPR
+749 AADTASVNVQ
-763 PLPKPAK
+763 PLPKPVK

-777 EQRQELFMDL
+777 EQRQDLFMDL
-787 MFSGRSYTASKM
+787 MYSGRSYTARQM
-799 ASFFKRL
+799 AGFFKRL

-815 SLLYVYYASVT
+815 SLLYVYYASVS
-826 EGECRHTM
+826 EEDCHHTM
-834 NIEELVAFIGD
+834 NIEELVSFIGD
-845 DLLNDKRLSG
+845 DLLNDRRLSG
-855 YIDDGTRSHFKEF
+855 YIDDEVRSHFNEF
-868 RLAFQEKISLLRREE
+868 RAAFEEKISLLRRED
-883 HSLMLVLTSLPPE
+883 HSLMLVLTKLPPE
-896 SAETYDF
+896 SRETYDF
-903 VSRLSSVCDS
+903 VSRLSSVCDDC
-913 FFDGDSQLVGESVMY
+913 FGGESQLVGESVMY

-933 GFGQEIRLVT
+933 GFGREMRLVT

-955 ISFRS
+955 VSFRS
-960 IIVPLILVMTVMT
+960 VIVPLILVMTVMT

-1016 KEYRKTMG
+1016 KEYRKTMD
-1024 INDAISA
+1024 INDAITA

-1039 VMTSG
+1039 IMTSG
-1044 LIMVVAPGAMSLLV
+1044 LIMVVAPGAMALLV

-1087 VLGACDR
+1087 VLGAFDS

-1102 FSE
+1102 FKK

>member
-1 MKKRTHYI
+1 M
-9 LLLCMLLLSAV
+9 LFCMLAFSAV
-20 CGALI
+20 CGILI

-32 DMSRYLPDDSKMKQ
+32 DMTRYLPDDSQMKQ
-46 GLAIVQDEFGG
+46 GLDIVTAEFGG
-57 TQMTGPAMR
+57 TQMTGPAVR
-66 IMFRGLDRDSVQP
+66 LMFRDVASSRVQG
-79 ISGKLSAI
+79 I
-87 PEVTALSS
+87 TDTLSS
-95 KFSDDGQYVLFELNV
+95 FSQVKAVSHSFSEDGQYVLFELNV
-110 PSTVDQKLLGQ
+110 PNSVDQKLLGQ
-121 QIKDGFEEDMVVETS
+121 EISSRFEDDIVVETS

-150 AVLILLILVVMAQS
+150 AALILIILVAMAQS
-164 WLEPFLFLF
+164 WLEPLIFLI

-178 VVLNIGTNALLPSVS
+178 VVMNIGTNALLPSVS

-205 VLSLDYA
+205 VLSLDYS

-221 EKTPQNSPVEAVNR
+221 EKTGENSPVEAVNR
-235 AIRRAFPSII
+235 AIKRAFPSIM

-262 LKIGMDMGIVL
+262 LKIGMDMGVVL
-273 AKGVVF
+273 AKGVIF
-279 SLICTFTVL
+279 SLVCTFTVL

-294 FHRGVMNTGKKT
+294 FQKGVMNTGKKT

-326 GIAMVLFIFS
+326 CAAIVLF
-336 FFWSKKT
+336 FFAFFQSKKT

-356 AVFPHQNPFVV
+356 SVFPQHNPFVV

-374 SSVPALADSLLRD
+374 SSVPALADSLLKD
-387 EAVEGVYSY
+387 GAVEGVYAY
-396 PTIMRREYTSS
+396 PTVMRRQYTSS

-413 QAMAAGFKEELPKE
+413 QTMAAGFKEELPKE
-427 LDSSMFSADM
+427 LDSSMFTASM
-437 ISLVYHMKF
+437 MSLVYHMKF
-446 EDDPSREITFPEL
+446 EDDPSRQISFPEL
-459 LNFIREHCVDNPM
+459 LGFIREHCVGNPM

-491 APAAEQSVTP
+491 APAVEEEEIVEESRVEEAPAQKASAPKVSAPKATAPDTP
-501 PAAKTGSPKTASP
+501 KPAA
-514 TSVTP
+514 
-519 KSEMPTSVTPKSET
+519 ET
-533 SKTTAPKPQTTKGAT
+533 VPEAKPQT
-548 ARPAASEGR
+548 S
-557 SASKVRLASFLPR
+557 VRLSTFLPR
-570 LAEAYPSTETGV
+570 LAQAYPSTETAV

-596 AAPAMSEFIGSTATQ
+596 AAPAMSEFIGSTPTQ

-649 SEEQKAGLKQR
+649 SEDQKEGLRQR
-660 MDVMDLI
+660 MNVMDLI
-667 QEDASLEFSELY
+667 QKDASLEFFELY
-679 SLLLDFGAA
+679 SLLRDFGAA
-688 SAGEARIR
+688 SAGEARLR
-696 ALAFPSSI
+696 ALAFPSS
-704 GSRPDSSSSTGSR
+704 GSTAPEAPSAVSRPDST
-717 PDSSSGSLVAELPQ
+717 SGTLVAELPQ
-731 PKDSLDSSA
+731 QKDSLASSA
-740 GSTVSDRPA
+740 GNAVSGNPA
-749 AADTAAVNAQLLPR
+749 AADSSALNAQA
-763 PLPKPAK
+763 LPKPVK

-787 MFSGRSYTASKM
+787 MYSGRSYTARQM
-799 ASFFKRL
+799 AGFFKRL

-815 SLLYVYYASVT
+815 SLLYVYYASVS
-826 EGECRHTM
+826 EEDCHHTM
-834 NIEELVAFIGD
+834 NIEELVNFIGD

-855 YIDDGTRSHFKEF
+855 YIDDEVRSHFNGF
-868 RLAFQEKISLLRREE
+868 RKAFEEKISLLRRED
-883 HSLMLVLTSLPPE
+883 HSLMLVLTKLPPE
-896 SAETYDF
+896 SRETYDF
-903 VSRLSSVCDS
+903 VSRLSSVCDDC
-913 FFDGDSQLVGESVMY
+913 FGGESQLVGESVMY

-933 GFGQEIRLVT
+933 GFGREMRLVT

-955 ISFRS
+955 VSFRS
-960 IIVPLILVMTVMT
+960 VIVPLILVMTVMT

-1016 KEYRKTMG
+1016 KEYRKTMD
-1024 INDAISA
+1024 INDAITA

-1039 VMTSG
+1039 IMTSG
-1044 LIMVVAPGAMSLLV
+1044 LIMVVAPGAMALLV

-1087 VLGACDR
+1087 VLGAFDS

-1102 FSE
+1102 FKK

>member
-1 MKKRTHYI
+1 M
-9 LLLCMLLLSAV
+9 LFCMLALSAV
-20 CGALI
+20 CGILI

-32 DMSRYLPDDSKMKQ
+32 DMTRYLPDDSQMKQ
-46 GLAIVQDEFGG
+46 GLDIVTAEFGG
-57 TQMTGPAMR
+57 TQMTGPAVR
-66 IMFRGLDRDSVQP
+66 LMFRDVASSRVQG
-79 ISGKLSAI
+79 I
-87 PEVTALSS
+87 TDTLSS
-95 KFSDDGQYVLFELNV
+95 FSQVKAVSHSFSEDGQYVLFELNV
-110 PSTVDQKLLGQ
+110 PNSVDQKLLGQ
-121 QIKDGFEEDMVVETS
+121 EISSRFEDDIVVETS

-150 AVLILLILVVMAQS
+150 AALILIILVAMAQS
-164 WLEPFLFLF
+164 WLEPIIFLI

-178 VVLNIGTNALLPSVS
+178 VVMNIGTNALLPSVS

-205 VLSLDYA
+205 VLSLDYS

-221 EKTPQNSPVEAVNR
+221 EKTGENSPVEAVNR
-235 AIRRAFPSII
+235 AIKRAFPSIM

-262 LKIGMDMGIVL
+262 LKIGMDMGVVL
-273 AKGVVF
+273 AKGVIF
-279 SLICTFTVL
+279 SLVCTFTVL

-294 FHRGVMNTGKKT
+294 FQKGVMNTGKKT

-326 GIAMVLFIFS
+326 CAAIVLF
-336 FFWSKKT
+336 FFAFFQSKKT

-356 AVFPHQNPFVV
+356 SVFPQHNPFVV

-374 SSVPALADSLLRD
+374 SSVPALADSLLKD
-387 EAVEGVYSY
+387 GAVEGVYAY
-396 PTIMRREYTSS
+396 PTVMRRQYTSS

-413 QAMAAGFKEELPKE
+413 QTMAAGFKEELPKE
-427 LDSSMFSADM
+427 LDSSMFTASM
-437 ISLVYHMKF
+437 MSLVYHMKF
-446 EDDPSREITFPEL
+446 EDDPSRQISFPEL
-459 LNFIREHCVDNPM
+459 LGFIREHCVGNPM

-491 APAAEQSVTP
+491 APAVEEEENVAETVVEEAPAPKAPAQIASAPKATAPDTP
-501 PAAKTGSPKTASP
+501 KPAA
-514 TSVTP
+514 
-519 KSEMPTSVTPKSET
+519 E
-533 SKTTAPKPQTTKGAT
+533 TAPAPVAKPQ
-548 ARPAASEGR
+548 S
-557 SASKVRLASFLPR
+557 SVRLSSFLPR
-570 LAEAYPSTETGV
+570 LAEAYPSTETAV

-596 AAPAMSEFIGSTATQ
+596 AAPAMSEFIGSTPTQ

-649 SEEQKAGLKQR
+649 SEDQKEGLRQR
-660 MDVMDLI
+660 MNVMDLI
-667 QEDASLEFSELY
+667 QKDASLEFSELY
-679 SLLLDFGAA
+679 SLLRDFGAA
-688 SAGEARIR
+688 SAGEARLR
-696 ALAFPSSI
+696 TLAFPSS
-704 GSRPDSSSSTGSR
+704 GSTAPEAPSAVSRPDST
-717 PDSSSGSLVAELPQ
+717 SGTLVAELPQ
-731 PKDSLDSSA
+731 QKDSLASSA
-740 GSTVSDRPA
+740 GNAVSGNPA
-749 AADTAAVNAQLLPR
+749 ATDTASVNVQ
-763 PLPKPAK
+763 PLPKPVK

-777 EQRQELFMDL
+777 EQRQDLFMDL
-787 MFSGRSYTASKM
+787 MYSGRSYTARQM
-799 ASFFKRL
+799 AGFFKRL

-815 SLLYVYYASVT
+815 SLLYVYYASVS
-826 EGECRHTM
+826 EEDCHHTM
-834 NIEELVAFIGD
+834 NIEELVNFIGD

-855 YIDDGTRSHFKEF
+855 YIDDEVRSHFNGF
-868 RLAFQEKISLLRREE
+868 RKAFEEKISLLRRED
-883 HSLMLVLTSLPPE
+883 HSLMLVLTKLPPE
-896 SAETYDF
+896 SRETYDF
-903 VSRLSSVCDS
+903 VSRLSSVCEDC
-913 FFDGDSQLVGESVMY
+913 FGGESQLVGESVMY

-933 GFGQEIRLVT
+933 GFGREMRLVT

-955 ISFRS
+955 VSFRS
-960 IIVPLILVMTVMT
+960 VIVPLILVMTVMT

-1016 KEYRKTMG
+1016 KEYRKTMDV
-1024 INDAISA
+1024 NDAITA

-1039 VMTSG
+1039 IMTSG
-1044 LIMVVAPGAMSLLV
+1044 LIMVVAPGAMALLV

-1087 VLGACDR
+1087 VLGAFDS

-1102 FSE
+1102 FKK

>member
-9 LLLCMLLLSAV
+9 LLFCMLALSAV
-20 CGALI
+20 CGILI

-32 DMSRYLPDDSKMKQ
+32 DMTRYLPDDSQMKQ
-46 GLAIVQDEFGG
+46 GLDIVTAEFGG
-57 TQMTGPAMR
+57 TQMTGPAVR
-66 IMFRGLDRDSVQP
+66 LMFRDVASSRVQG
-79 ISGKLSAI
+79 I
-87 PEVTALSS
+87 TDTLSS
-95 KFSDDGQYVLFELNV
+95 FSQVKAVSHSFSEDGQYVLFELNV
-110 PSTVDQKLLGQ
+110 PNSVDQKLLGQ
-121 QIKDGFEEDMVVETS
+121 EISSRFEDDIVVETS

-150 AVLILLILVVMAQS
+150 AALILIILVAMAQS
-164 WLEPFLFLF
+164 WLEPLIFLI

-178 VVLNIGTNALLPSVS
+178 VVMNIGTNALLPSVS

-205 VLSLDYA
+205 VLSLDYS

-221 EKTPQNSPVEAVNR
+221 EKTGENSPVEAVNR
-235 AIRRAFPSII
+235 AIKRAFPSIM

-262 LKIGMDMGIVL
+262 LKIGMDMGVVL
-273 AKGVVF
+273 AKGVIF
-279 SLICTFTVL
+279 SLVCTFTVL

-294 FHRGVMNTGKKT
+294 FQKGVMNTGKKT

-326 GIAMVLFIFS
+326 CAAIVLF
-336 FFWSKKT
+336 FFAFFQSKKT
-343 DISFSMERESEIN
+343 DISFSMGRESEIN
-356 AVFPHQNPFVV
+356 SVFPQHNPFVV

-374 SSVPALADSLLRD
+374 SSVPALADSLLKD
-387 EAVEGVYSY
+387 GAVEGVYAY
-396 PTIMRREYTSS
+396 PTVMRRQYTSS

-413 QAMAAGFKEELPKE
+413 QTMAAGFKEELPKE
-427 LDSSMFSADM
+427 LDSSMFTASM
-437 ISLVYHMKF
+437 MSLVYHMKF
-446 EDDPSREITFPEL
+446 EDDPSRQISFPEL
-459 LNFIREHCVDNPM
+459 LGFIREHCVGNPM

-491 APAAEQSVTP
+491 APAVEEEENVAETGVGEAPAPKASAPKVTAP
-501 PAAKTGSPKTASP
+501 D
-514 TSVTP
+514 TP
-519 KSEMPTSVTPKSET
+519 KPAVEAVPE
-533 SKTTAPKPQTTKGAT
+533 AKPQT
-548 ARPAASEGR
+548 S
-557 SASKVRLASFLPR
+557 VRLSAFLPR
-570 LAEAYPSTETGV
+570 LAQAYPSTETAV

-596 AAPAMSEFIGSTATQ
+596 AAPAMSEFIGSTPTQ

-649 SEEQKAGLKQR
+649 SEDQKEGLRQR
-660 MDVMDLI
+660 MNVMDLI
-667 QEDASLEFSELY
+667 QKDASLEFSELY
-679 SLLLDFGAA
+679 SLLRDFGAA
-688 SAGEARIR
+688 SAGEARLR
-696 ALAFPSSI
+696 ALAFPSS
-704 GSRPDSSSSTGSR
+704 GSTAPEAPSAVSRPDST
-717 PDSSSGSLVAELPQ
+717 SGTLVAELPQ
-731 PKDSLDSSA
+731 QKDSLASSA
-740 GSTVSDRPA
+740 GNAVSGNPA
-749 AADTAAVNAQLLPR
+749 AADTASVNVQ
-763 PLPKPAK
+763 PLPKPVK

-777 EQRQELFMDL
+777 EQRQDLFMDL
-787 MFSGRSYTASKM
+787 MYSGRSYTARQM
-799 ASFFKRL
+799 AGFFKRL

-815 SLLYVYYASVT
+815 SLLYVYYASVS
-826 EGECRHTM
+826 EEDCHHTM
-834 NIEELVAFIGD
+834 NIEELVNFIGD

-855 YIDDGTRSHFKEF
+855 YIDDEVRSHFNGF
-868 RLAFQEKISLLRREE
+868 RKAFEEKISLLRRED
-883 HSLMLVLTSLPPE
+883 HSLMLVLTKLPPE
-896 SAETYDF
+896 SRETYDF
-903 VSRLSSVCDS
+903 VSRLSSVCDDC
-913 FFDGDSQLVGESVMY
+913 FGGESQLVGESVMY

-933 GFGQEIRLVT
+933 GFGREMRLVT

-955 ISFRS
+955 VSFRS
-960 IIVPLILVMTVMT
+960 VIVPLILVMTVMT

-1016 KEYRKTMG
+1016 KEYRKTMD
-1024 INDAISA
+1024 INDAITA

-1039 VMTSG
+1039 IMTSG
-1044 LIMVVAPGAMSLLV
+1044 LIMVVAPGAMALLV

-1087 VLGACDR
+1087 VLGAFDS

-1102 FSE
+1102 FKK

>member
-1 MKKRTHYI
+1 M
-9 LLLCMLLLSAV
+9 LFCMLALSAV
-20 CGALI
+20 CGILI

-32 DMSRYLPDDSKMKQ
+32 DMTRYLPDDSQMKQ
-46 GLAIVQDEFGG
+46 GLDIVTAEFGG
-57 TQMTGPAMR
+57 TQMTGPAVR
-66 IMFRGLDRDSVQP
+66 LMFRDVASSRVQG
-79 ISGKLSAI
+79 I
-87 PEVTALSS
+87 TDTLSS
-95 KFSDDGQYVLFELNV
+95 FSQVKAVSHSFSEDGQYVLFELNV
-110 PSTVDQKLLGQ
+110 PNSVDQKLLGQ
-121 QIKDGFEEDMVVETS
+121 EISSRFEDDIVVETS

-150 AVLILLILVVMAQS
+150 AALILIILVAMAQS
-164 WLEPFLFLF
+164 WLEPLIFLI

-178 VVLNIGTNALLPSVS
+178 VVMNIGTNALLPSVS

-205 VLSLDYA
+205 VLSLDYS

-221 EKTPQNSPVEAVNR
+221 EKTGENSPVEAVNR
-235 AIRRAFPSII
+235 AIKRAFPSIM

-262 LKIGMDMGIVL
+262 LKIGMDMGVVL
-273 AKGVVF
+273 AKGVIF
-279 SLICTFTVL
+279 SLVCTFTVL

-294 FHRGVMNTGKKT
+294 FHKGVMNTGKKT

-326 GIAMVLFIFS
+326 CAAIVLF
-336 FFWSKKT
+336 FFAFFQSKKT

-356 AVFPHQNPFVV
+356 SVFPQHNPFVV

-374 SSVPALADSLLRD
+374 SSVPALADSLLKD
-387 EAVEGVYSY
+387 GAVEGVYAY
-396 PTIMRREYTSS
+396 PTVMRRQYTSS

-413 QAMAAGFKEELPKE
+413 QTMAAGFKEELPKE
-427 LDSSMFSADM
+427 LDSSMFTASM
-437 ISLVYHMKF
+437 MSLVYHMKF
-446 EDDPSREITFPEL
+446 EDDPSRQISFPEL
-459 LNFIREHCVDNPM
+459 LGFIREHCVGNPM

-491 APAAEQSVTP
+491 APAVEEEENVEESRVEEAPAPKAPAPKVSAPKATAPDTP
-501 PAAKTGSPKTASP
+501 KPAA
-514 TSVTP
+514 
-519 KSEMPTSVTPKSET
+519 E
-533 SKTTAPKPQTTKGAT
+533 TAPAPVAKPQ
-548 ARPAASEGR
+548 S
-557 SASKVRLASFLPR
+557 SVRLSTFLPR
-570 LAEAYPSTETGV
+570 LAEAYPSTETAV

-596 AAPAMSEFIGSTATQ
+596 AAPAMSEFIGSTPTQ

-649 SEEQKAGLKQR
+649 SEDQKEGLRQR
-660 MDVMDLI
+660 MNVMDLI
-667 QEDASLEFSELY
+667 QKDASLEFSELY
-679 SLLLDFGAA
+679 SLLRDFGAA
-688 SAGEARIR
+688 SAGEARLR
-696 ALAFPSSI
+696 ALAFPSS
-704 GSRPDSSSSTGSR
+704 GSNVPEAPSAVSRPDST
-717 PDSSSGSLVAELPQ
+717 SGTLVAELPQ
-731 PKDSLDSSA
+731 QKDSLASSA
-740 GSTVSDRPA
+740 GNAVSGNPA
-749 AADTAAVNAQLLPR
+749 AADTASVNVQ
-763 PLPKPAK
+763 PLPKPVK

-777 EQRQELFMDL
+777 EQRQDLFMDL
-787 MFSGRSYTASKM
+787 MYSRRSYTARQM
-799 ASFFKRL
+799 AGFFKRL

-815 SLLYVYYASVT
+815 SLLYVYYASVS
-826 EGECRHTM
+826 EEDCHHTM
-834 NIEELVAFIGD
+834 NIEELVNFIGD

-855 YIDDGTRSHFKEF
+855 YIDDEVRSHFNGF
-868 RLAFQEKISLLRREE
+868 RKAFEEKISLLRRED
-883 HSLMLVLTSLPPE
+883 HSLMLVLTKLPPE
-896 SAETYDF
+896 SRETYDF
-903 VSRLSSVCDS
+903 VSRLSSVCED
-913 FFDGDSQLVGESVMY
+913 FFGGESQLVGESVMY

-933 GFGQEIRLVT
+933 GFGREMRLVT

-955 ISFRS
+955 VSFRS
-960 IIVPLILVMTVMT
+960 VIVPLILVMTVMT

-1016 KEYRKTMG
+1016 KEYRKTMD
-1024 INDAISA
+1024 INDAITA

-1039 VMTSG
+1039 IMTSG
-1044 LIMVVAPGAMSLLV
+1044 LIMVVAPGAMALLV

-1087 VLGACDR
+1087 VLGAFDS

-1102 FSE
+1102 FKK

>member
-1 MKKRTHYI
+1 M
-9 LLLCMLLLSAV
+9 LFCMLALSAV
-20 CGALI
+20 CGILI

-32 DMSRYLPDDSKMKQ
+32 DMTRYLPDDSQMKQ
-46 GLAIVQDEFGG
+46 GLDIVTAEFGG
-57 TQMTGPAMR
+57 TQMTGPAVR
-66 IMFRGLDRDSVQP
+66 LMFRDVASSRVQG
-79 ISGKLSAI
+79 I
-87 PEVTALSS
+87 TDTLSS
-95 KFSDDGQYVLFELNV
+95 FSQVKAVSHSFSEDGQYVLFELNV
-110 PSTVDQKLLGQ
+110 PNSVDQKLLGQ
-121 QIKDGFEEDMVVETS
+121 EISSRFEDDIVVETS

-150 AVLILLILVVMAQS
+150 AALILIILVAMAQS
-164 WLEPFLFLF
+164 WLEPLIFLI

-178 VVLNIGTNALLPSVS
+178 VVMNIGTNALLPSVS

-205 VLSLDYA
+205 VLSLDYS

-221 EKTPQNSPVEAVNR
+221 EKTGENSPVEAVNR
-235 AIRRAFPSII
+235 AIKRAFPSIM

-262 LKIGMDMGIVL
+262 LKIGMDMGVVL
-273 AKGVVF
+273 AKGVIF
-279 SLICTFTVL
+279 SLVCTFTVL

-294 FHRGVMNTGKKT
+294 FQKGVMNTGKKT

-326 GIAMVLFIFS
+326 CAAIVLF
-336 FFWSKKT
+336 FFAFFQSKKT

-356 AVFPHQNPFVV
+356 SVFPQHNPFVV

-374 SSVPALADSLLRD
+374 SSVPALADSLLKD
-387 EAVEGVYSY
+387 GAVEGVYAY
-396 PTIMRREYTSS
+396 PTVMRRQYTSS

-413 QAMAAGFKEELPKE
+413 QTMAAGFKEELPKE
-427 LDSSMFSADM
+427 LDSSMFTASM
-437 ISLVYHMKF
+437 MSLVYHMKF
-446 EDDPSREITFPEL
+446 EDDPSRQISFPEL
-459 LNFIREHCVDNPM
+459 LGFIREHCVGNPM

-491 APAAEQSVTP
+491 APAVEEEENVAETVVEEAPALKASAPKVTAP
-501 PAAKTGSPKTASP
+501 DTPKPAA
-514 TSVTP
+514 
-519 KSEMPTSVTPKSET
+519 ET
-533 SKTTAPKPQTTKGAT
+533 VPEAKPQ
-548 ARPAASEGR
+548 S
-557 SASKVRLASFLPR
+557 SVRLSTFLPR
-570 LAEAYPSTETGV
+570 LAEAYPSTETAV

-596 AAPAMSEFIGSTATQ
+596 AAPAMSEFIGSTPTQ

-649 SEEQKAGLKQR
+649 SEDQKEGLRQR
-660 MDVMDLI
+660 MNVMDLI
-667 QEDASLEFSELY
+667 QKDASLEFSELY
-679 SLLLDFGAA
+679 SLLRDFGAA
-688 SAGEARIR
+688 SAGEARLR
-696 ALAFPSSI
+696 ALAFPSS
-704 GSRPDSSSSTGSR
+704 GSTAPEAPSAVSRPDST
-717 PDSSSGSLVAELPQ
+717 SGTLVAELPQ
-731 PKDSLDSSA
+731 QKDSLASSA
-740 GSTVSDRPA
+740 GNAVSGNPA
-749 AADTAAVNAQLLPR
+749 ATDTASVNVQ
-763 PLPKPAK
+763 PLPKPVK

-777 EQRQELFMDL
+777 EQRQDLFMDL
-787 MFSGRSYTASKM
+787 MYSGRSYTARQM
-799 ASFFKRL
+799 AGFFKRL

-815 SLLYVYYASVT
+815 SLLYVYYASVS
-826 EGECRHTM
+826 EEDCHHTM
-834 NIEELVAFIGD
+834 NIEELVNFIGD

-855 YIDDGTRSHFKEF
+855 YIDDEVRSHFNGF
-868 RLAFQEKISLLRREE
+868 RKAFEEKISLLRRED
-883 HSLMLVLTSLPPE
+883 HSLMLVLTKLPPE
-896 SAETYDF
+896 SRETYDF
-903 VSRLSSVCDS
+903 VSRLSSVCDDC
-913 FFDGDSQLVGESVMY
+913 FGGESQLVGESVMY

-933 GFGQEIRLVT
+933 GFGREMRLVT

-955 ISFRS
+955 VSFRS
-960 IIVPLILVMTVMT
+960 VIVPLILVMTVMT

-1016 KEYRKTMG
+1016 KEYRKTMD
-1024 INDAISA
+1024 INDAITA

-1039 VMTSG
+1039 IMTSG
-1044 LIMVVAPGAMSLLV
+1044 LIMVVAPGAMALLV

-1087 VLGACDR
+1087 VLGAFDS

-1102 FSE
+1102 FKK

>member
-1 MKKRTHYI
+1 M
-9 LLLCMLLLSAV
+9 LFCMLALSAV
-20 CGALI
+20 CGILI

-32 DMSRYLPDDSKMKQ
+32 DMTRYLPDDSQMKQ
-46 GLAIVQDEFGG
+46 GLDIVTAEFGG
-57 TQMTGPAMR
+57 TQMTGPAVR
-66 IMFRGLDRDSVQP
+66 LMFRDVASSRVQG
-79 ISGKLSAI
+79 ITDTLYS
-87 PEVTALSS
+87 
-95 KFSDDGQYVLFELNV
+95 FSQVKAVSHSFSEDGQYVLFELNV
-110 PSTVDQKLLGQ
+110 PNSVDQKLLGQ
-121 QIKDGFEEDMVVETS
+121 EISSRFEDDIVVETS

-150 AVLILLILVVMAQS
+150 AALILIILVAMAQS
-164 WLEPFLFLF
+164 WLEPLIFLI

-178 VVLNIGTNALLPSVS
+178 VVMNIGTNALLPSVS

-205 VLSLDYA
+205 VLSLDYS

-221 EKTPQNSPVEAVNR
+221 EKTGENSPVEAVNR
-235 AIRRAFPSII
+235 AIKRAFPSIM

-262 LKIGMDMGIVL
+262 LKIGMDMGVVL
-273 AKGVVF
+273 AKGVIF
-279 SLICTFTVL
+279 SLVCTFTVL

-294 FHRGVMNTGKKT
+294 FQKGVMNTGKKT

-326 GIAMVLFIFS
+326 CAAIVLF
-336 FFWSKKT
+336 FFAFFQSKKT

-356 AVFPHQNPFVV
+356 SVFPQHNPFVV

-374 SSVPALADSLLRD
+374 SSVPALADSLLKD
-387 EAVEGVYSY
+387 GVVEGVYAY
-396 PTIMRREYTSS
+396 PTVMRRQYTSS

-413 QAMAAGFKEELPKE
+413 QTMAAGFKEELPKE
-427 LDSSMFSADM
+427 LDSSMFTASM
-437 ISLVYHMKF
+437 MSLVYHMKF
-446 EDDPSREITFPEL
+446 EDDPSRQISFPEL
-459 LNFIREHCVDNPM
+459 LGFIREHCVGNPM

-491 APAAEQSVTP
+491 APAVEEEEIVEESRVEEAPAPKASAPKAPAPKVSAPKATAPDTP
-501 PAAKTGSPKTASP
+501 KPAA
-514 TSVTP
+514 
-519 KSEMPTSVTPKSET
+519 ET
-533 SKTTAPKPQTTKGAT
+533 VPAPVAKPQ
-548 ARPAASEGR
+548 S
-557 SASKVRLASFLPR
+557 SVRLSTFLPR
-570 LAEAYPSTETGV
+570 LAQAYPSTETAV

-596 AAPAMSEFIGSTATQ
+596 AAPAMSEFIGSTPTQ

-649 SEEQKAGLKQR
+649 SEDQKEGLRQR
-660 MDVMDLI
+660 MNVMDLI
-667 QEDASLEFSELY
+667 QKDASLEFSELY
-679 SLLLDFGAA
+679 SLLRDFGAA
-688 SAGEARIR
+688 SAGEARLR
-696 ALAFPSSI
+696 ALAFPSS
-704 GSRPDSSSSTGSR
+704 GSTAPEAPSAVSRPDST
-717 PDSSSGSLVAELPQ
+717 SGTLVAELPQ
-731 PKDSLDSSA
+731 QKDSLSSSA
-740 GSTVSDRPA
+740 GNAVSGNPA
-749 AADTAAVNAQLLPR
+749 AADTASVNVQ
-763 PLPKPAK
+763 PLPKPVK

-777 EQRQELFMDL
+777 EQRQDLFMDL
-787 MFSGRSYTASKM
+787 MYSGRSYTARQM
-799 ASFFKRL
+799 AGFFKRL
-806 GEPVGEDLI
+806 GEPVGEGLI
-815 SLLYVYYASVT
+815 SLLYVYYASVS
-826 EGECRHTM
+826 EEDCHHTM
-834 NIEELVAFIGD
+834 NIEELVNFIGD

-855 YIDDGTRSHFKEF
+855 YIDDEVRSHFNEF
-868 RLAFQEKISLLRREE
+868 RAAFEEKISLLRRED
-883 HSLMLVLTSLPPE
+883 HSLMLVLTKLPPE
-896 SAETYDF
+896 SRDTYDF
-903 VSRLSSVCDS
+903 VSRLSSVCED
-913 FFDGDSQLVGESVMY
+913 FFGGESQLVGESVMY

-933 GFGQEIRLVT
+933 GFGREMRLVT

-955 ISFRS
+955 VSFRS
-960 IIVPLILVMTVMT
+960 VIVPLILVMTVMT

-1016 KEYRKTMG
+1016 KEYRKTMD
-1024 INDAISA
+1024 INDAITA

-1039 VMTSG
+1039 IMTSG
-1044 LIMVVAPGAMSLLV
+1044 LIMVVAPGAMALLV

-1087 VLGACDR
+1087 VLGAFDS

-1102 FSE
+1102 FKK

>member
-1 MKKRTHYI
+1 M
-9 LLLCMLLLSAV
+9 LFCMLALSAV
-20 CGALI
+20 CGILI

-32 DMSRYLPDDSKMKQ
+32 DMTRYLPDDSQMKQ
-46 GLAIVQDEFGG
+46 GLDIVTAEFGG
-57 TQMTGPAMR
+57 TQMTGPAVR
-66 IMFRGLDRDSVQP
+66 LMFRDVASSRVQG
-79 ISGKLSAI
+79 I
-87 PEVTALSS
+87 TDTLSS
-95 KFSDDGQYVLFELNV
+95 FSQVKAVSHSFSEDGQYVLFELNV
-110 PSTVDQKLLGQ
+110 PNSVDQKLLGQ
-121 QIKDGFEEDMVVETS
+121 EISSRFEDDIVVETS

-150 AVLILLILVVMAQS
+150 AALILIILVAMAQS
-164 WLEPFLFLF
+164 WLEPLIFLI

-178 VVLNIGTNALLPSVS
+178 VVMNIGTNALLPSVS

-205 VLSLDYA
+205 VLSLDYS

-221 EKTPQNSPVEAVNR
+221 EKTGENSPVEAVNR
-235 AIRRAFPSII
+235 AIKRAFPSIM

-262 LKIGMDMGIVL
+262 LKIGMDMGVVL
-273 AKGVVF
+273 AKGVIF
-279 SLICTFTVL
+279 SLVCTFTVL

-294 FHRGVMNTGKKT
+294 FQKGVMNTGKKT

-326 GIAMVLFIFS
+326 CAAIVLF
-336 FFWSKKT
+336 FFAFFQSKKT

-356 AVFPHQNPFVV
+356 SVFPQHNPFVV

-374 SSVPALADSLLRD
+374 SSVPALADSLLKD
-387 EAVEGVYSY
+387 GAVEGVYAY
-396 PTIMRREYTSS
+396 PTVMRRQYTSS

-413 QAMAAGFKEELPKE
+413 QTMAAGFKEELPKE
-427 LDSSMFSADM
+427 LDSSMFTASM
-437 ISLVYHMKF
+437 MSLVYHMKF
-446 EDDPSREITFPEL
+446 EDDPSRQISFPEL
-459 LNFIREHCVDNPM
+459 LGFIREHCVGNPM

-491 APAAEQSVTP
+491 APAVEEEESRVEEA
-501 PAAKTGSPKTASP
+501 PAPKASAP
-514 TSVTP
+514 
-519 KSEMPTSVTPKSET
+519 
-533 SKTTAPKPQTTKGAT
+533 KTTAPDTPKPAAETVPEAKPQT
-548 ARPAASEGR
+548 S
-557 SASKVRLASFLPR
+557 VRLSAFLPR
-570 LAEAYPSTETGV
+570 LAQAYPSTETAV

-596 AAPAMSEFIGSTATQ
+596 AAPAMSEFIGSTPTQ

-649 SEEQKAGLKQR
+649 SEDQKEGLRQR
-660 MDVMDLI
+660 MNVMDLI
-667 QEDASLEFSELY
+667 QKDASLEFSELY
-679 SLLLDFGAA
+679 SLLRDFGAA
-688 SAGEARIR
+688 SAGEARLR
-696 ALAFPSSI
+696 ALAFPSS
-704 GSRPDSSSSTGSR
+704 GSTAPEAPSAVSRPDST
-717 PDSSSGSLVAELPQ
+717 SGTLVAELPQ
-731 PKDSLDSSA
+731 QKDSLASSA
-740 GSTVSDRPA
+740 GNAVSGNPA
-749 AADTAAVNAQLLPR
+749 AADTASVNVQ
-763 PLPKPAK
+763 PLPKPVK

-777 EQRQELFMDL
+777 EQRQDLFMDL
-787 MFSGRSYTASKM
+787 MYSGRSYTARQM
-799 ASFFKRL
+799 AGFFKRL
-806 GEPVGEDLI
+806 GEPVGEGLI
-815 SLLYVYYASVT
+815 SLLYVYYASVS
-826 EGECRHTM
+826 EEDCHHTM
-834 NIEELVAFIGD
+834 NIEELVNFIGD

-855 YIDDGTRSHFKEF
+855 YIDDEVRSHFNGF
-868 RLAFQEKISLLRREE
+868 RKAFEEKISLLRRED
-883 HSLMLVLTSLPPE
+883 HSLMLVLTKLPPE
-896 SAETYDF
+896 SRETYDF
-903 VSRLSSVCDS
+903 VSRLSSVCED
-913 FFDGDSQLVGESVMY
+913 FFGGESQLVGESVMY
-928 SEMKN
+928 SEMKD
-933 GFGQEIRLVT
+933 GFGREMRLVT

-955 ISFRS
+955 VSFRS
-960 IIVPLILVMTVMT
+960 VIVPLILVMTVMT

-1016 KEYRKTMG
+1016 KEYRKTMD
-1024 INDAISA
+1024 INDAITA

-1039 VMTSG
+1039 IMTSG
-1044 LIMVVAPGAMSLLV
+1044 LIMVVAPGAMALLV

-1087 VLGACDR
+1087 VLGAFDS

-1102 FSE
+1102 FKK

>member
-1 MKKRTHYI
+1 M
-9 LLLCMLLLSAV
+9 LFCMLALSAV
-20 CGALI
+20 CGILI

-32 DMSRYLPDDSKMKQ
+32 DMTRYLPDDSQMKQ
-46 GLAIVQDEFGG
+46 GLDIVTAEFGG
-57 TQMTGPAMR
+57 TQMTGPAVR
-66 IMFRGLDRDSVQP
+66 LMFRDVASSRVQG
-79 ISGKLSAI
+79 I
-87 PEVTALSS
+87 TDTLSS
-95 KFSDDGQYVLFELNV
+95 FSQVKAVSHSFSEDGQYVLFELNV
-110 PSTVDQKLLGQ
+110 PNSVDQKLLGQ
-121 QIKDGFEEDMVVETS
+121 EISSRFEDDIVVETS

-150 AVLILLILVVMAQS
+150 AALILIILVSMAQS
-164 WLEPFLFLF
+164 WLEPLIFLI

-178 VVLNIGTNALLPSVS
+178 VVMNIGTNALLPSVS

-205 VLSLDYA
+205 VLSLDYS

-221 EKTPQNSPVEAVNR
+221 EKTGENNPVEAVNR
-235 AIRRAFPSII
+235 AIKRAFPSIM

-262 LKIGMDMGIVL
+262 LKIGMDVGVVL
-273 AKGVVF
+273 AKGVIF
-279 SLICTFTVL
+279 SLVCTFTVL

-294 FHRGVMNTGKKT
+294 FQKGVMNTGKKT

-326 GIAMVLFIFS
+326 CAAIVLF
-336 FFWSKKT
+336 FFAFFQSKKT

-356 AVFPHQNPFVV
+356 SVFPQHNPFVV

-374 SSVPALADSLLRD
+374 SSVPALADSLLKD
-387 EAVEGVYSY
+387 GAVEGVYAY
-396 PTIMRREYTSS
+396 PTVMRRQYTSS

-413 QAMAAGFKEELPKE
+413 QTMAAGFKEELPKE
-427 LDSSMFSADM
+427 LDSSMFTASM
-437 ISLVYHMKF
+437 MSLVYHMKF
-446 EDDPSREITFPEL
+446 EDDPSRQISFPEL
-459 LNFIREHCVDNPM
+459 LGFIREHCVGNPM

-491 APAAEQSVTP
+491 APAVEEEEIVEESRVEEA
-501 PAAKTGSPKTASP
+501 PAPKAP
-514 TSVTP
+514 
-519 KSEMPTSVTPKSET
+519 
-533 SKTTAPKPQTTKGAT
+533 APKPSAPKVT
-548 ARPAASEGR
+548 APDTPKPAAEAVPEAKPQTS
-557 SASKVRLASFLPR
+557 VRLSTFLPR
-570 LAEAYPSTETGV
+570 LSEAYPSTETAV

-596 AAPAMSEFIGSTATQ
+596 AAPAMSEFIGSTPTQ

-623 KQMTPYEYVHFL
+623 KQMTPCEYVHFL

-649 SEEQKAGLKQR
+649 SEDQKEGLRQR
-660 MDVMDLI
+660 MNVMDLI
-667 QEDASLEFSELY
+667 QKDASLEFSELY
-679 SLLLDFGAA
+679 SLLRDFGAA
-688 SAGEARIR
+688 SAGEARLR
-696 ALAFPSSI
+696 ALAFPSS
-704 GSRPDSSSSTGSR
+704 GSTAPEAPSAVSRSDST
-717 PDSSSGSLVAELPQ
+717 SGTLVAELPQ
-731 PKDSLDSSA
+731 QKDSLASSAGTAVSGTVIAADSSA
-740 GSTVSDRPA
+740 L
-749 AADTAAVNAQLLPR
+749 NAQLLPN
-763 PLPKPAK
+763 PLPKPVK

-777 EQRQELFMDL
+777 EQRQDLFMDL
-787 MFSGRSYTASKM
+787 MYSGRSYTARQM
-799 ASFFKRL
+799 AGFFKRL

-815 SLLYVYYASVT
+815 SLLYVYYASVS
-826 EGECRHTM
+826 EEDCHHTM
-834 NIEELVAFIGD
+834 NIEELVNFIGD

-855 YIDDGTRSHFKEF
+855 YIDDEVRSHFNGF
-868 RLAFQEKISLLRREE
+868 RKAFEEKISLLRRED
-883 HSLMLVLTSLPPE
+883 HSLMLVLTKLPPE
-896 SAETYDF
+896 SRETYDF
-903 VSRLSSVCDS
+903 VSRLSSVCYDC
-913 FFDGDSQLVGESVMY
+913 FGGESQLVGESVMY

-933 GFGQEIRLVT
+933 GFGREMRLVT

-955 ISFRS
+955 VSFRS
-960 IIVPLILVMTVMT
+960 VIVPLILVMTVMT

-1016 KEYRKTMG
+1016 KEYRKTMD
-1024 INDAISA
+1024 INDAITA

-1039 VMTSG
+1039 IMTSG
-1044 LIMVVAPGAMSLLV
+1044 LIMVVAPGAMALLV

-1087 VLGACDR
+1087 VLGAFDS

-1102 FSE
+1102 FKK

>member
-1 MKKRTHYI
+1 M
-9 LLLCMLLLSAV
+9 LFCMLALSAV
-20 CGALI
+20 CGILI

-32 DMSRYLPDDSKMKQ
+32 DMTRYLPDDSQMKQ
-46 GLAIVQDEFGG
+46 GLDIVTAEFGG
-57 TQMTGPAMR
+57 TQMTGPAVWL
-66 IMFRGLDRDSVQP
+66 MFRDVASSRVQG
-79 ISGKLSAI
+79 I
-87 PEVTALSS
+87 TDTLSS
-95 KFSDDGQYVLFELNV
+95 FSQVKAVSHSFSEDGQYVLFELNV
-110 PSTVDQKLLGQ
+110 PNSVDQKLLGQ
-121 QIKDGFEEDMVVETS
+121 EISSRFEDDIVVETS

-150 AVLILLILVVMAQS
+150 AALILIILVAMAQS
-164 WLEPFLFLF
+164 WLEPLIFLI

-178 VVLNIGTNALLPSVS
+178 VVMNIGTNALLPSVS

-205 VLSLDYA
+205 VLSLDYS

-221 EKTPQNSPVEAVNR
+221 EKTGENSPVEAVNR
-235 AIRRAFPSII
+235 AIKRAFPSIM

-262 LKIGMDMGIVL
+262 LKIGMDMGVVL
-273 AKGVVF
+273 AKGVIF
-279 SLICTFTVL
+279 SLVCTFTVL

-294 FHRGVMNTGKKT
+294 FQKGVMNTGKKT

-326 GIAMVLFIFS
+326 CAAIVLF
-336 FFWSKKT
+336 FFAFFQSKKT

-356 AVFPHQNPFVV
+356 SVFPQHNPFVV

-374 SSVPALADSLLRD
+374 SSVPALADSLLKD
-387 EAVEGVYSY
+387 GAVEGVYAY
-396 PTIMRREYTSS
+396 PTVMRRQYTSS

-413 QAMAAGFKEELPKE
+413 QTMAAGFKEELPKE
-427 LDSSMFSADM
+427 LDSSMFTASM
-437 ISLVYHMKF
+437 MSLVYHMKF
-446 EDDPSREITFPEL
+446 EDDPSRQISFPEL
-459 LNFIREHCVDNPM
+459 LGFIREHCVGNPM

-491 APAAEQSVTP
+491 APAVEEEESVEEIGVEEAPAPKASALKTSAPKASAPKATAPDTP
-501 PAAKTGSPKTASP
+501 NPAA
-514 TSVTP
+514 
-519 KSEMPTSVTPKSET
+519 E
-533 SKTTAPKPQTTKGAT
+533 TAPAPVAKPQ
-548 ARPAASEGR
+548 S
-557 SASKVRLASFLPR
+557 SVRLSSFLPR
-570 LAEAYPSTETGV
+570 LAEAYPSTETAV

-596 AAPAMSEFIGSTATQ
+596 AAPAMSEFIGSTPTQ

-649 SEEQKAGLKQR
+649 SEEQKEGLRQR
-660 MDVMDLI
+660 MNVMDLI
-667 QEDASLEFSELY
+667 QKDASLEFSELY
-679 SLLLDFGAA
+679 SLLRDFGAA
-688 SAGEARIR
+688 SAGEARLR
-696 ALAFPSSI
+696 ALAFPSS
-704 GSRPDSSSSTGSR
+704 GSNVPEAPSAVSRPDFT
-717 PDSSSGSLVAELPQ
+717 SGTLVAELPQ
-731 PKDSLDSSA
+731 QKDSLASSA
-740 GSTVSDRPA
+740 GNAVSGNPA
-749 AADTAAVNAQLLPR
+749 AADTASVNVQ
-763 PLPKPAK
+763 PLPKPVK

-787 MFSGRSYTASKM
+787 MYSGRSYTARQM
-799 ASFFKRL
+799 AGFFKRL

-815 SLLYVYYASVT
+815 SLLYVYYASVN
-826 EGECRHTM
+826 EEDCHHTM
-834 NIEELVAFIGD
+834 NIEELVNFIGD

-855 YIDDGTRSHFKEF
+855 YIDDEVRSHFNGF
-868 RLAFQEKISLLRREE
+868 RKAFEEKISLLRRED
-883 HSLMLVLTSLPPE
+883 HSLMLVLTKLPPE
-896 SAETYDF
+896 SRETYDF
-903 VSRLSSVCDS
+903 VSRLSSVCEDC
-913 FFDGDSQLVGESVMY
+913 FGGESQLVGESVMY

-933 GFGQEIRLVT
+933 GFGREIRLVT

-955 ISFRS
+955 VSFRS
-960 IIVPLILVMTVMT
+960 VIVPLILVMTVMT

-1016 KEYRKTMG
+1016 KEYRKTMD
-1024 INDAISA
+1024 INDAITA

-1039 VMTSG
+1039 IMTSG
-1044 LIMVVAPGAMSLLV
+1044 LIMVVAPGAMALLV

-1087 VLGACDR
+1087 VLGAFDS

-1102 FSE
+1102 FKK

>member
-9 LLLCMLLLSAV
+9 LLFCMLALSAV
-20 CGALI
+20 CGILI

-32 DMSRYLPDDSKMKQ
+32 DMTRYLPDDSQMKQ
-46 GLAIVQDEFGG
+46 GLDIVTAEFGG
-57 TQMTGPAMR
+57 TQMTGPAVR
-66 IMFRGLDRDSVQP
+66 LMFRDVASSRVQG
-79 ISGKLSAI
+79 I
-87 PEVTALSS
+87 TDTLSS
-95 KFSDDGQYVLFELNV
+95 FSKVKAVSHSFSEDGQYVLFELNV
-110 PSTVDQKLLGQ
+110 PNSVDQKLLGQ
-121 QIKDGFEEDMVVETS
+121 EISSRFEDDIVVETS

-150 AVLILLILVVMAQS
+150 AALILIILVAMAQS
-164 WLEPFLFLF
+164 WLEPLIFLI

-178 VVLNIGTNALLPSVS
+178 VVMNIGTNALLPSVS

-205 VLSLDYA
+205 VLSLDYS

-221 EKTPQNSPVEAVNR
+221 EKTGENSPVEAVNR
-235 AIRRAFPSII
+235 AIKRAFPSIM

-262 LKIGMDMGIVL
+262 LKIGMDMGVVL
-273 AKGVVF
+273 AKGVIF
-279 SLICTFTVL
+279 SLVCTFTVL

-294 FHRGVMNTGKKT
+294 FQKGVMNTGKKT

-326 GIAMVLFIFS
+326 CAAIVLF
-336 FFWSKKT
+336 FFAFFQSKKT

-356 AVFPHQNPFVV
+356 SVFPQHNPFVV

-374 SSVPALADSLLRD
+374 SSVPALADSLLKD
-387 EAVEGVYSY
+387 GAVEGVYAY
-396 PTIMRREYTSS
+396 PTVMRRQYTSS

-413 QAMAAGFKEELPKE
+413 QTMAAGFKEELPKE
-427 LDSSMFSADM
+427 LDSSMFTASM
-437 ISLVYHMKF
+437 MSLVYHMKF
-446 EDDPSREITFPEL
+446 EDDPSRQISFPEL
-459 LNFIREHCVDNPM
+459 LGFIREHCVGNPM

-491 APAAEQSVTP
+491 APAVEEEENVAETVVEEAPALKASAPKVTAP
-501 PAAKTGSPKTASP
+501 DTPKPAAEAVPEA
-514 TSVTP
+514 
-519 KSEMPTSVTPKSET
+519 
-533 SKTTAPKPQTTKGAT
+533 KPQT
-548 ARPAASEGR
+548 S
-557 SASKVRLASFLPR
+557 VRLSAFLPR
-570 LAEAYPSTETGV
+570 LAEAYPSMETAV

-596 AAPAMSEFIGSTATQ
+596 AAPAMSEFIGSTPTQ

-649 SEEQKAGLKQR
+649 SEDQKEGLRQR
-660 MDVMDLI
+660 MNVMDLI
-667 QEDASLEFSELY
+667 QKDASLEFSELY
-679 SLLLDFGAA
+679 SLLRDFGAA
-688 SAGEARIR
+688 SAGEARLR
-696 ALAFPSSI
+696 ALAFPSS
-704 GSRPDSSSSTGSR
+704 GSNVPEAPSAVSRPDST
-717 PDSSSGSLVAELPQ
+717 SGTLVAELPQ
-731 PKDSLDSSA
+731 QKDSLASSA
-740 GSTVSDRPA
+740 GNAVSGNPA
-749 AADTAAVNAQLLPR
+749 AADTASVNVQ
-763 PLPKPAK
+763 PLPKPVK

-777 EQRQELFMDL
+777 EQRQDLFMDL
-787 MFSGRSYTASKM
+787 MYSGRSYTARQM
-799 ASFFKRL
+799 AGFFKRL

-815 SLLYVYYASVT
+815 SLLYVYYASVS
-826 EGECRHTM
+826 EEDCHHTM
-834 NIEELVAFIGD
+834 NIEELVNFIGD

-855 YIDDGTRSHFKEF
+855 YIDDEVRSHFNGF
-868 RLAFQEKISLLRREE
+868 RKAFEEKISLLRRED
-883 HSLMLVLTSLPPE
+883 HSLMLVLTKLPPE
-896 SAETYDF
+896 SRETYDF
-903 VSRLSSVCDS
+903 VSRLSSVCDDC
-913 FFDGDSQLVGESVMY
+913 FGGESQLVGESVMY

-933 GFGQEIRLVT
+933 GFGREMRLVT

-955 ISFRS
+955 VSFRS
-960 IIVPLILVMTVMT
+960 VIVPLILVMTVMT

-1016 KEYRKTMG
+1016 KEYRKTMDV
-1024 INDAISA
+1024 NDAITA

-1039 VMTSG
+1039 IMTSG
-1044 LIMVVAPGAMSLLV
+1044 LIMVVAPGAMALLV

-1087 VLGACDR
+1087 VLGAFDS

-1102 FSE
+1102 FKK

>member
-1 MKKRTHYI
+1 M
-9 LLLCMLLLSAV
+9 LFCMLALSAV
-20 CGALI
+20 CGILI

-32 DMSRYLPDDSKMKQ
+32 DMTRYLPDDSQMKQ
-46 GLAIVQDEFGG
+46 GLDIVTAEFGG
-57 TQMTGPAMR
+57 TQMTGPAVR
-66 IMFRGLDRDSVQP
+66 LMFRDVASSRVQG
-79 ISGKLSAI
+79 I
-87 PEVTALSS
+87 TDTLSS
-95 KFSDDGQYVLFELNV
+95 FSQVKAVSHSFSEDGQYVLFELNV
-110 PSTVDQKLLGQ
+110 PNSVDQKLLGQ
-121 QIKDGFEEDMVVETS
+121 EISSRFEDDIVVETS

-150 AVLILLILVVMAQS
+150 AALILIILVAMAQS
-164 WLEPFLFLF
+164 WLEPLIFLI

-178 VVLNIGTNALLPSVS
+178 VVMNIGTNALLPSVS

-205 VLSLDYA
+205 VLSLDYS

-221 EKTPQNSPVEAVNR
+221 EKTGENSPVEAVNR
-235 AIRRAFPSII
+235 AIKRAFPSIM

-262 LKIGMDMGIVL
+262 LKIGMDMGVVL
-273 AKGVVF
+273 AKGVIF
-279 SLICTFTVL
+279 SLVCTFTVL

-294 FHRGVMNTGKKT
+294 FQKGVMNTGKKT

-326 GIAMVLFIFS
+326 CAAIVLF
-336 FFWSKKT
+336 FFAFFQSKKT

-356 AVFPHQNPFVV
+356 SVFPQHNPFVV

-374 SSVPALADSLLRD
+374 SSVPALADSLLKD
-387 EAVEGVYSY
+387 GAVEGVYAY
-396 PTIMRREYTSS
+396 PTVMRRQYTSS

-413 QAMAAGFKEELPKE
+413 QTMAAGFKEELPKE
-427 LDSSMFSADM
+427 LDSSMFTASM
-437 ISLVYHMKF
+437 MSLVYHMKF
-446 EDDPSREITFPEL
+446 EDDPSRQISFPEL
-459 LNFIREHCVDNPM
+459 LGFIREHCVGNPM

-491 APAAEQSVTP
+491 APAVEEEENVAETGVGEAPAPKASAPKVTAP
-501 PAAKTGSPKTASP
+501 DTPKPAA
-514 TSVTP
+514 
-519 KSEMPTSVTPKSET
+519 E
-533 SKTTAPKPQTTKGAT
+533 TAPAPVAKPQ
-548 ARPAASEGR
+548 S
-557 SASKVRLASFLPR
+557 SVRLSSFLPR
-570 LAEAYPSTETGV
+570 LAQAYPSTETAV

-596 AAPAMSEFIGSTATQ
+596 AAPAMSEFIGSTPTQ

-649 SEEQKAGLKQR
+649 SEDQKEGLRQR
-660 MDVMDLI
+660 MNVMDLI
-667 QEDASLEFSELY
+667 QKDASLEFSELY
-679 SLLLDFGAA
+679 SLLRDFGAA
-688 SAGEARIR
+688 SAGEARLR
-696 ALAFPSSI
+696 ALAFPSS
-704 GSRPDSSSSTGSR
+704 GSTAPEAPSAVSRPDST
-717 PDSSSGSLVAELPQ
+717 SGTLVAELPQ
-731 PKDSLDSSA
+731 QKDSLASSSGNAVSGTVTAADSSA
-740 GSTVSDRPA
+740 L
-749 AADTAAVNAQLLPR
+749 NAQLLP
-763 PLPKPAK
+763 KPVK
-770 PKKKSIE
+770 SKKKSIE
-777 EQRQELFMDL
+777 EQRQDLFMDL
-787 MFSGRSYTASKM
+787 MYSGRSYTARQM
-799 ASFFKRL
+799 AGFFKRL

-815 SLLYVYYASVT
+815 SLLYVYYASVS
-826 EGECRHTM
+826 EEDCHHTM
-834 NIEELVAFIGD
+834 NIEELVNFIGD

-855 YIDDGTRSHFKEF
+855 YIDDEVRSHFNGF
-868 RLAFQEKISLLRREE
+868 RKAFEEKISLLRRED
-883 HSLMLVLTSLPPE
+883 HSLMLVLTKLPPE
-896 SAETYDF
+896 SRETYDF
-903 VSRLSSVCDS
+903 VSRLSSVCDDC
-913 FFDGDSQLVGESVMY
+913 FGGESQLVGESVMY

-933 GFGQEIRLVT
+933 GFGREMRLVT

-955 ISFRS
+955 VSFRS
-960 IIVPLILVMTVMT
+960 VIVPLILVMTVMT

-1016 KEYRKTMG
+1016 KEYRKTMD
-1024 INDAISA
+1024 INDAITA

-1039 VMTSG
+1039 IMTSG
-1044 LIMVVAPGAMSLLV
+1044 LIMVVAPGAMALLV

-1087 VLGACDR
+1087 VLGAFDS

-1102 FSE
+1102 FKK

>member
-1 MKKRTHYI
+1 M
-9 LLLCMLLLSAV
+9 LFCMLALSAV
-20 CGALI
+20 CGILI

-32 DMSRYLPDDSKMKQ
+32 DMTRYLPDDSQMKQ
-46 GLAIVQDEFGG
+46 GLDIVTAEFGG
-57 TQMTGPAMR
+57 TQMTGPAVR
-66 IMFRGLDRDSVQP
+66 LMFRDVASSRVQG
-79 ISGKLSAI
+79 I
-87 PEVTALSS
+87 TDTLSS
-95 KFSDDGQYVLFELNV
+95 FSQVKAVSHSFSEDGQYVLFELNV
-110 PSTVDQKLLGQ
+110 PNSVDQKLLGQ
-121 QIKDGFEEDMVVETS
+121 EISSRFEDDIVVETS

-150 AVLILLILVVMAQS
+150 AALILIILVAMAQS
-164 WLEPFLFLF
+164 WLEPLIFLI

-178 VVLNIGTNALLPSVS
+178 VVMNIGTNALLPSVS

-205 VLSLDYA
+205 VLSLDYS

-221 EKTPQNSPVEAVNR
+221 EKTGENSPVEAVNR
-235 AIRRAFPSII
+235 AIKRAFPSIM

-262 LKIGMDMGIVL
+262 LKIGMDMGVVL
-273 AKGVVF
+273 AKGVIF
-279 SLICTFTVL
+279 SLVCTFTVL

-294 FHRGVMNTGKKT
+294 FQKGVMNTGKKT

-326 GIAMVLFIFS
+326 CAAIVLF
-336 FFWSKKT
+336 FFAFFQSKKT

-356 AVFPHQNPFVV
+356 SVFPQHNPFVV

-374 SSVPALADSLLRD
+374 SSVPALADSLLKD
-387 EAVEGVYSY
+387 GAVEGVYAY
-396 PTIMRREYTSS
+396 PTVMRRQYTSS

-413 QAMAAGFKEELPKE
+413 QTMAAGFKEELPKE
-427 LDSSMFSADM
+427 LDSSMFTASM
-437 ISLVYHMKF
+437 MSLVYHMKF
-446 EDDPSREITFPEL
+446 EDDPSRQISFPEL
-459 LNFIREHCVDNPM
+459 LGFIREHCVGNPM

-491 APAAEQSVTP
+491 APAVEEEEIVEESRVEEAPAPKAPAPKATAPDTP
-501 PAAKTGSPKTASP
+501 KPAA
-514 TSVTP
+514 
-519 KSEMPTSVTPKSET
+519 E
-533 SKTTAPKPQTTKGAT
+533 TAPAPVAKPQ
-548 ARPAASEGR
+548 S
-557 SASKVRLASFLPR
+557 SVRLSSFLPR
-570 LAEAYPSTETGV
+570 LAEAYPSTETAV

-596 AAPAMSEFIGSTATQ
+596 AAPAMSEFIGSTPTQ

-649 SEEQKAGLKQR
+649 SEDQKEGLRQR
-660 MDVMDLI
+660 MNVMDLI
-667 QEDASLEFSELY
+667 QKDASLEFSELY
-679 SLLLDFGAA
+679 SLLRDFGAA
-688 SAGEARIR
+688 SAGEARLR
-696 ALAFPSSI
+696 ALAFPSS
-704 GSRPDSSSSTGSR
+704 GSTAPEAPSAVSRPDST
-717 PDSSSGSLVAELPQ
+717 SGTLVAELPQ
-731 PKDSLDSSA
+731 QKDSLASSA
-740 GSTVSDRPA
+740 GNAVSGNPA
-749 AADTAAVNAQLLPR
+749 ATDTASVNVQ
-763 PLPKPAK
+763 PLPKPVK

-777 EQRQELFMDL
+777 EQRQDLFMDL
-787 MFSGRSYTASKM
+787 MYSGRSYTARQM
-799 ASFFKRL
+799 AGFFKRL

-815 SLLYVYYASVT
+815 SLLYVYYASVS
-826 EGECRHTM
+826 EEDCHHTM
-834 NIEELVAFIGD
+834 NIEELVNFIGD

-855 YIDDGTRSHFKEF
+855 YIDDEVRSHFNGF
-868 RLAFQEKISLLRREE
+868 RKAFEEKISLLRRED
-883 HSLMLVLTSLPPE
+883 HSLMLVLTKLPPE
-896 SAETYDF
+896 SRETYDF
-903 VSRLSSVCDS
+903 VSRLSSVCDDC
-913 FFDGDSQLVGESVMY
+913 FGGESQLVGESVMY

-933 GFGQEIRLVT
+933 GFGREMRLVT

-955 ISFRS
+955 VSFRS
-960 IIVPLILVMTVMT
+960 VIVPLILVMTVMT

-1016 KEYRKTMG
+1016 KEYRKTMD
-1024 INDAISA
+1024 INDAITA

-1039 VMTSG
+1039 IMTSG
-1044 LIMVVAPGAMSLLV
+1044 LIMVVAPGAMALLV

-1087 VLGACDR
+1087 VLGAFDS

-1102 FSE
+1102 FKK

>member
-1 MKKRTHYI
+1 M
-9 LLLCMLLLSAV
+9 LFCMLALSAV
-20 CGALI
+20 CGILI

-32 DMSRYLPDDSKMKQ
+32 DMTRYLPDDSQMKQ
-46 GLAIVQDEFGG
+46 GLDIVTAEFGG
-57 TQMTGPAMR
+57 TQMTGPAVR
-66 IMFRGLDRDSVQP
+66 LMFRDVAASRVQG
-79 ISGKLSAI
+79 I
-87 PEVTALSS
+87 TDTLSS
-95 KFSDDGQYVLFELNV
+95 FSQVKAVSHSFSEDGQYVLFELNV
-110 PSTVDQKLLGQ
+110 PNSVDQKLLGQ
-121 QIKDGFEEDMVVETS
+121 EISSLFEDDIVVETS

-150 AVLILLILVVMAQS
+150 AALILIILVAMAQS
-164 WLEPFLFLF
+164 WLEPLIFLI

-178 VVLNIGTNALLPSVS
+178 VVMNIGTNALLPSVS

-205 VLSLDYA
+205 VLSLDYS

-221 EKTPQNSPVEAVNR
+221 EKTGENSPVEAVNR
-235 AIRRAFPSII
+235 AIKRAFPSIM

-262 LKIGMDMGIVL
+262 LKIGMDMGVVL
-273 AKGVVF
+273 AKGVIF
-279 SLICTFTVL
+279 SLVCTFTVL

-294 FHRGVMNTGKKT
+294 FQKGVMNTGKKT

-326 GIAMVLFIFS
+326 CAAIVLF
-336 FFWSKKT
+336 FFAFFQSKKT

-356 AVFPHQNPFVV
+356 SVFPQHNPFVV

-374 SSVPALADSLLRD
+374 SSVPALADSLLKD
-387 EAVEGVYSY
+387 GAVEGVYAY
-396 PTIMRREYTSS
+396 PTVMRRQYTSS

-413 QAMAAGFKEELPKE
+413 QTMAAGFKEELPKE
-427 LDSSMFSADM
+427 LDSSMFTASM
-437 ISLVYHMKF
+437 MSLVYHMKF
-446 EDDPSREITFPEL
+446 EDDPSRQISFPEL
-459 LNFIREHCVDNPM
+459 LGFIREHCVGNPM

-491 APAAEQSVTP
+491 APAVEEEENVEESRVEEA
-501 PAAKTGSPKTASP
+501 PAPKASA
-514 TSVTP
+514 P
-519 KSEMPTSVTPKSET
+519 KAPAP
-533 SKTTAPKPQTTKGAT
+533 KTTAPDTPKPAAEAAPAPVAKPQ
-548 ARPAASEGR
+548 S
-557 SASKVRLASFLPR
+557 SVRLSSFLPR
-570 LAEAYPSTETGV
+570 LAEAYPSTETSV
-582 LASLSDRTMNNTPM
+582 LASLSDRTLNNTPM
-596 AAPAMSEFIGSTATQ
+596 AAPAMSEFIGSTPTQ

-649 SEEQKAGLKQR
+649 SEDQKEGLRQR
-660 MDVMDLI
+660 MNVMDLI
-667 QEDASLEFSELY
+667 QKDASLEFSELY
-679 SLLLDFGAA
+679 SLLRDFGAA
-688 SAGEARIR
+688 SAGEARLR
-696 ALAFPSSI
+696 ALAFPSS
-704 GSRPDSSSSTGSR
+704 GSTAPEVPSAVSRPDST
-717 PDSSSGSLVAELPQ
+717 SGTLVAELPQ
-731 PKDSLDSSA
+731 QKDSVASSTGNAVSGTVTAADSSA
-740 GSTVSDRPA
+740 LNV
-749 AADTAAVNAQLLPR
+749 QLLPK
-763 PLPKPAK
+763 PLPKPVK

-787 MFSGRSYTASKM
+787 MYSGRSYTARQM
-799 ASFFKRL
+799 AGFFKRL

-815 SLLYVYYASVT
+815 SLLYVYYASVS
-826 EGECRHTM
+826 EEDCHHTM
-834 NIEELVAFIGD
+834 NIEELVNFIGD

-855 YIDDGTRSHFKEF
+855 YIDDEVRSHFNGF
-868 RLAFQEKISLLRREE
+868 RKAFEEKISLLRRED
-883 HSLMLVLTSLPPE
+883 HSLMLVLTKLPPE
-896 SAETYDF
+896 SRETYDF
-903 VSRLSSVCDS
+903 VSRLSSVCDDC
-913 FFDGDSQLVGESVMY
+913 FGGESQLVGESVMY

-933 GFGQEIRLVT
+933 GFGREMRLVT

-955 ISFRS
+955 VSFRS
-960 IIVPLILVMTVMT
+960 VIVPLILVMTVMT

-1016 KEYRKTMG
+1016 KEYRKTMD
-1024 INDAISA
+1024 INDAITA

-1039 VMTSG
+1039 IMTSG
-1044 LIMVVAPGAMSLLV
+1044 LIMVVAPGAMALLV

-1087 VLGACDR
+1087 VLGAFDS

-1102 FSE
+1102 FKK

>member
-1 MKKRTHYI
+1 M
-9 LLLCMLLLSAV
+9 LFCMLALSAV
-20 CGALI
+20 CGILI

-32 DMSRYLPDDSKMKQ
+32 DMTRYLPDDSQMKQ
-46 GLAIVQDEFGG
+46 GLDIVTAEFGG
-57 TQMTGPAMR
+57 TQMTGPAVR
-66 IMFRGLDRDSVQP
+66 LMFRDVASSRVQG
-79 ISGKLSAI
+79 I
-87 PEVTALSS
+87 TDTLSS
-95 KFSDDGQYVLFELNV
+95 FSKVKAVSHSFSEDGQYVLFELNV
-110 PSTVDQKLLGQ
+110 PNSVDQKLLGQ
-121 QIKDGFEEDMVVETS
+121 EISSRFEDDIVVETS

-150 AVLILLILVVMAQS
+150 AALILIILVAMAQS
-164 WLEPFLFLF
+164 WLEPLIFLI

-178 VVLNIGTNALLPSVS
+178 VVMNIGTNALLPSVS

-205 VLSLDYA
+205 VLSLDYS

-221 EKTPQNSPVEAVNR
+221 EKTGENSPVEAVNR
-235 AIRRAFPSII
+235 AIKRAFPSIM

-262 LKIGMDMGIVL
+262 LKIGMDMGVVL
-273 AKGVVF
+273 AKGVIF
-279 SLICTFTVL
+279 SLVCTFTVL

-294 FHRGVMNTGKKT
+294 FQKGVMNTGKKT

-326 GIAMVLFIFS
+326 CAAIVLF
-336 FFWSKKT
+336 FFAFFQSKKT

-356 AVFPHQNPFVV
+356 SVFPQHNPFVV

-374 SSVPALADSLLRD
+374 SSVPALADSLLKD
-387 EAVEGVYSY
+387 GAVEGVYAY
-396 PTIMRREYTSS
+396 PTVMRRQYTSS

-413 QAMAAGFKEELPKE
+413 QTMAAGFKEELPKE
-427 LDSSMFSADM
+427 LDSSMFTASM
-437 ISLVYHMKF
+437 MSLVYHMKF
-446 EDDPSREITFPEL
+446 EDDPSRQISFPEL
-459 LNFIREHCVDNPM
+459 LGFIREHCVGNPM

-491 APAAEQSVTP
+491 APAVEEEEIVEESRVEEAPAPKASAPKVTAP
-501 PAAKTGSPKTASP
+501 D
-514 TSVTP
+514 TP
-519 KSEMPTSVTPKSET
+519 KPAVEAVPE
-533 SKTTAPKPQTTKGAT
+533 AKPQT
-548 ARPAASEGR
+548 S
-557 SASKVRLASFLPR
+557 VRLSAFLPR
-570 LAEAYPSTETGV
+570 LAQAYPSTETAV
-582 LASLSDRTMNNTPM
+582 LASLSDRAMNNTPM
-596 AAPAMSEFIGSTATQ
+596 AAPAMSEFIGSTPTQ

-649 SEEQKAGLKQR
+649 SEDQKEGLRQR
-660 MDVMDLI
+660 MNVMDLI
-667 QEDASLEFSELY
+667 QKDASLEFSELY
-679 SLLLDFGAA
+679 SLLRDFGAA
-688 SAGEARIR
+688 SAGEARLR
-696 ALAFPSSI
+696 ALAFPSS
-704 GSRPDSSSSTGSR
+704 GSNVPEAPSAVSRPDST
-717 PDSSSGSLVAELPQ
+717 SGTLVAELPQ
-731 PKDSLDSSA
+731 QKDSLASSAGTAVSGTVIAADSSA
-740 GSTVSDRPA
+740 L
-749 AADTAAVNAQLLPR
+749 NAQLLPK
-763 PLPKPAK
+763 PLPKPVK

-777 EQRQELFMDL
+777 EQRQDLFMDL
-787 MFSGRSYTASKM
+787 MYSGRSYTARQM
-799 ASFFKRL
+799 AGFFKRL

-815 SLLYVYYASVT
+815 SLLYVYYASVS
-826 EGECRHTM
+826 EEDCHHTM
-834 NIEELVAFIGD
+834 NIEELVSFIGD

-855 YIDDGTRSHFKEF
+855 YIDDEVRSHFNEF
-868 RLAFQEKISLLRREE
+868 RAAFEDKISLLRRED
-883 HSLMLVLTSLPPE
+883 HSLMLVLTKLPPE
-896 SAETYDF
+896 SRETYDF
-903 VSRLSSVCDS
+903 VSRLSSVCDD
-913 FFDGDSQLVGESVMY
+913 FFGGESQLVGESVMY

-933 GFGQEIRLVT
+933 GFGREMRLVT

-955 ISFRS
+955 VSFRS
-960 IIVPLILVMTVMT
+960 VIVPLILVMTVMT

-1016 KEYRKTMG
+1016 KEYRKTMDV
-1024 INDAISA
+1024 NDAITA

-1039 VMTSG
+1039 IMTSG
-1044 LIMVVAPGAMSLLV
+1044 LIMVVAPGAMALLV

-1087 VLGACDR
+1087 VLGAFDS

-1102 FSE
+1102 FKK

>member
-1 MKKRTHYI
+1 M
-9 LLLCMLLLSAV
+9 LFCMLALSAV
-20 CGALI
+20 CGILI

-32 DMSRYLPDDSKMKQ
+32 DMTRYLPDDSQMKQ
-46 GLAIVQDEFGG
+46 GLDIVTAEFGG
-57 TQMTGPAMR
+57 TQMTGPAVR
-66 IMFRGLDRDSVQP
+66 LMFRDVAASRVQG
-79 ISGKLSAI
+79 I
-87 PEVTALSS
+87 TDTLSS
-95 KFSDDGQYVLFELNV
+95 FSQVKAVSHSFSEDGQYVLFELNV
-110 PSTVDQKLLGQ
+110 PNSVDQKLLGQ
-121 QIKDGFEEDMVVETS
+121 EISSRFEDDIVVETS

-150 AVLILLILVVMAQS
+150 AALILIILVAMAQS
-164 WLEPFLFLF
+164 WLEPLIFLI

-178 VVLNIGTNALLPSVS
+178 VVMNIGTNALLPSVS

-205 VLSLDYA
+205 VLSLDYS

-221 EKTPQNSPVEAVNR
+221 EKTGENSPVEAVNR
-235 AIRRAFPSII
+235 AIKRAFPSIM

-262 LKIGMDMGIVL
+262 LKIGMDMGVVL
-273 AKGVVF
+273 AKGVIF
-279 SLICTFTVL
+279 SLVCTFTVL

-294 FHRGVMNTGKKT
+294 FHKGVMNTGKKT

-326 GIAMVLFIFS
+326 CAAIVLF
-336 FFWSKKT
+336 FFAFFQSKKT

-356 AVFPHQNPFVV
+356 SVFPQHNPFVV

-374 SSVPALADSLLRD
+374 SSVPALADSLLKD
-387 EAVEGVYSY
+387 GAVEGVYAY
-396 PTIMRREYTSS
+396 PTVMRRQYTSS

-413 QAMAAGFKEELPKE
+413 QTMAAGFKEELPKE
-427 LDSSMFSADM
+427 LDSSMFTASM
-437 ISLVYHMKF
+437 MSLVYHMKF
-446 EDDPSREITFPEL
+446 EDDPSRQISFPEL
-459 LNFIREHCVDNPM
+459 LGFIREHCVGNPM

-491 APAAEQSVTP
+491 APAVEEEENVAETGVGEAPAPKASAPKVTAP
-501 PAAKTGSPKTASP
+501 DTPKPAA
-514 TSVTP
+514 
-519 KSEMPTSVTPKSET
+519 ET
-533 SKTTAPKPQTTKGAT
+533 VPEAKPQT
-548 ARPAASEGR
+548 S
-557 SASKVRLASFLPR
+557 VRLSAFLPR
-570 LAEAYPSTETGV
+570 LAEAYPSTETAV

-596 AAPAMSEFIGSTATQ
+596 AAPAMSEFIGSTPTQ

-649 SEEQKAGLKQR
+649 SEDQKEGLRQR
-660 MDVMDLI
+660 MNVMDLI
-667 QEDASLEFSELY
+667 QKDASLEFSELY
-679 SLLLDFGAA
+679 SLLRDFGAA
-688 SAGEARIR
+688 SAGEARLR
-696 ALAFPSSI
+696 TLAFPSS
-704 GSRPDSSSSTGSR
+704 GSTAPEAPSAVSRPDST
-717 PDSSSGSLVAELPQ
+717 SGTLVAELPQ
-731 PKDSLDSSA
+731 QKDSLASSA
-740 GSTVSDRPA
+740 GNAVSGNPA
-749 AADTAAVNAQLLPR
+749 ATDTASVNVQ
-763 PLPKPAK
+763 PLPKPVK

-777 EQRQELFMDL
+777 EQRQDLFMDL
-787 MFSGRSYTASKM
+787 MYSGRSYTARQM
-799 ASFFKRL
+799 AGFFKRL

-815 SLLYVYYASVT
+815 SLLYVYYASVS
-826 EGECRHTM
+826 EEDCHHTM
-834 NIEELVAFIGD
+834 NIEELVNFIGD

-855 YIDDGTRSHFKEF
+855 YIDDEVRSHFNGF
-868 RLAFQEKISLLRREE
+868 RKAFEEKISLLRRED
-883 HSLMLVLTSLPPE
+883 HSLMLVLTKLPPE
-896 SAETYDF
+896 SRETYDF
-903 VSRLSSVCDS
+903 VSRLSSVCED
-913 FFDGDSQLVGESVMY
+913 FFGGESQLVGESVMY

-933 GFGQEIRLVT
+933 GFGREMRLVT

-955 ISFRS
+955 VSFRS
-960 IIVPLILVMTVMT
+960 VIVPLILVMTVMT

-1016 KEYRKTMG
+1016 KEYRKTMDV
-1024 INDAISA
+1024 NDAITA

-1039 VMTSG
+1039 IMTSG
-1044 LIMVVAPGAMSLLV
+1044 LIMVVAPGAMALLV

-1087 VLGACDR
+1087 VLGAFDS

-1102 FSE
+1102 FKK